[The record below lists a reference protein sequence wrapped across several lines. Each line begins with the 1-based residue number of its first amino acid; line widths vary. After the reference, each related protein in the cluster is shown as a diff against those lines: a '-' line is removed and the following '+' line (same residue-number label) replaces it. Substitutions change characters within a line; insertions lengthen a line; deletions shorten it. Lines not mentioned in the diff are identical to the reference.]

1 MKYML
6 RLNWRENKFQTMK
19 KKNHLIAL
27 SVLIASLV
35 GCNGGTDSSTTQPGS
50 NNPTTPTA
58 PSTQQ
63 PEKKTGTVTIGA
75 VEHGSV
81 TADKMTAEVGADV
94 TFTVTPDENYSVKS
108 FKVNNDEKQL
118 NDSNQ
123 VVVKMVEGGLTV
135 SAEFEINSAA
145 VTITQA
151 DHGSIS
157 ADKSTAKIG
166 ENVTF
171 TVAPEANYVVSSFKV
186 NGADVALDG
195 NNQAVVVMVAGGLN
209 VTASFE
215 LGSGTVTIG
224 TIEHGAVTADKM
236 TAKIGEDVTFKI
248 TSETGYDVSFFKVNG
263 SDVDYETKEDSTTGK
278 TYGEAKVK
286 MVSGGLTVTAEF
298 KLGVYPIEWD
308 TPTHG
313 TIAVEGGKTQAT
325 YGDEVKFIFT
335 PETGYEIK
343 YLAINEEQVQA
354 IDNTYTTIMGEYGLF
369 VNVQFG
375 LENETITVNAG
386 EHGTIEHKN
395 KVDDSQDYLYGDT
408 AVVTVTPNEGF
419 MIETITVDGK
429 AIEVPEDKKGG
440 YSFEQLVEKDLNISA
455 TFTDVHT
462 ISEFTDSVI
471 NEIKNAQDIKVKL
484 AGDVTLGVTLPLAK
498 GTTEYDLDG
507 HTITST
513 LNGMLRD
520 ANIDTETLKNKSVT
534 LKNGNIVS
542 NYDKGT
548 VNVIDSS
555 YLAAL
560 TLDGVTVSNSSIS
573 KVNPITGI
581 YCSSTTETK
590 ILNSTINIKGSSNL
604 GAYGIGTNNLDGENK
619 TITIDNTKVTVTSDD
634 FDNTAFLGNTEG
646 IKVVVKNSTFTAD
659 RQAVIARTGNWDISG
674 STFVSTGKWLDAE
687 ANVTTNTKYKTT
699 AGSWG
704 SGNEVVSGG
713 LILGDERTS
722 AYNTPVVAT
731 LKDNKF
737 TVAKGDKMSIHS
749 DGTVATTV
757 TMDALTAV
765 EAYGYDHDEDK
776 TTVVTENNVVKK
788 TLKELNEMTTDDDAN
803 LYVTTGLLT
812 KIENAQYGNLYLTD
826 KATGEELYVYGTYLD
841 NNYSFDGTKF
851 SFDKGAKVITS
862 DYLGKEITVAGTF
875 KNYNGTT
882 KELVN
887 AVVIDSSAE
896 KVAAKVVTEYDA
908 EKGTV
913 TVEEGKLGDKLKVT
927 ATPKE
932 GYKVSSIKVN
942 DQALTVAEDNTAE
955 FTAELNNKVVVEFV
969 SESAPVAKVYNV
981 SFNKDNNKKIVNGY
995 ENNWTNVSDDITY
1008 NVENCNN
1015 NGTAEGQ
1022 IGKTEWNYIRIGS
1035 KNNPSVG
1042 SIATATPFV
1051 EAIAES
1057 AITIDKVNVTYINS
1071 IKLLV
1076 STSKDFTTDT
1086 TTSYDVKVAKGEQIT
1101 KITTPVANA
1110 YYKYVIDCKQTN
1122 KKIGNGPIQI
1132 SKITFT
1138 TVAE

>member
-1 MKYML
+1 
-6 RLNWRENKFQTMK
+6 MK

-27 SVLIASLV
+27 SVFIASLV

-195 NNQAVVVMVAGGLN
+195 NNKAVVVMVAGGLN

-248 TSETGYDVSFFKVNG
+248 TSDTGYDVSFFKVNG

-278 TYGEAKVK
+278 TYWEAKVK

-298 KLGVYPIEWD
+298 KLGVYSIDWD
-308 TPTHG
+308 APSHG

-325 YGDEVKFIFT
+325 YGEDVKFIFT

-343 YLAINEEQVQA
+343 SLTINEEQVQWA
-354 IDNTYTTIMGEYGLF
+354 NDNTYTTTMGEYGLF

-395 KVDDSQDYLYGDT
+395 KADNSQNYLYGNT
-408 AVVTVTPNEGF
+408 AVVTVTPNEGY
-419 MIETITVDGK
+419 MIETITVDEK

-471 NEIKNAQDIKVKL
+471 AEIKNAQDIKVKL

-520 ANIDTETLKNKSVT
+520 ASTDTAAFGNKSVT
-534 LKNGNIVS
+534 LKNGSIVS

-555 YLAAL
+555 YLAAF

-573 KVNPITGI
+573 TVNPITGI

-687 ANVTTNTKYKTT
+687 AHVTTNAKYKTT
-699 AGSWG
+699 AGSWR

-803 LYVTTGLLT
+803 LYVTTGVLT
-812 KIENAQYGNLYLTD
+812 EIKNTQFGNLYLTD
-826 KATGEELYVYGTYLD
+826 KATGEELYVHGTYLD
-841 NNYSFDGTKF
+841 NTYSFDGAQF
-851 SFDKGAKVITS
+851 SFDQKGAEVITS

-875 KNYNGTT
+875 KNYKGT

-913 TVEEGKLGDKLKVT
+913 TVEEGKLGDKLTVT
-927 ATPKE
+927 ATPKA

-942 DQALTVAEDNTAE
+942 DQALTVADDNTAE

-969 SESAPVAKVYNV
+969 SESAPVAKVYTV
-981 SFNKDNNKKIVNGY
+981 SFVKANCESSTDYVSNKAWTNTTDGLTYSIVNCANNNKGWDFIK
-995 ENNWTNVSDDITY
+995 
-1008 NVENCNN
+1008 
-1015 NGTAEGQ
+1015 A
-1022 IGKTEWNYIRIGS
+1022 GS
-1035 KNNPSVG
+1035 KKKD
-1042 SIATATPFV
+1042 SIATITTDSPFA

-1057 AITIDKVNVTYINS
+1057 AITIDSVNDKFINS
-1071 IKLLV
+1071 ITLLV

-1086 TTSYDVKVAKGEQIT
+1086 TTSYDVNVAEKEQTT

-1110 YYKYVIDCKQTN
+1110 YYRYVIDCK
-1122 KKIGNGPIQI
+1122 KASSNGPIAI

>member
-35 GCNGGTDSSTTQPGS
+35 GCNGGNDSSTTWPGS

-94 TFTVTPDENYSVKS
+94 TFTVAPDENYSVKL

-135 SAEFEINSAA
+135 SAEFEINSAV

-186 NGADVALDG
+186 NDADVALDG

-215 LGSGTVTIG
+215 LGSGIVTIG
-224 TIEHGAVTADKM
+224 TMEHGAVTADKM

-248 TSETGYDVSFFKVNG
+248 TSDTGYDVNFFKVNG
-263 SDVDYETKEDSTTGK
+263 ISVKYEAKEDPTTGK

-298 KLGVYPIEWD
+298 KLAVYTIEWD
-308 TPTHG
+308 TPAHG
-313 TIAVEGGKTQAT
+313 TIAVEGDKASAT
-325 YGDEVKFIFT
+325 YGEEVKFIFT

-343 YLAINEEQVQA
+343 YLTVNEEQVQWA
-354 IDNTYTTIMGEYGLF
+354 SDNTYTTIMGEYGLF
-369 VNVQFG
+369 VTVQFG

-395 KVDDSQDYLYGDT
+395 KVDDTQDYLYGDT

-429 AIEVPEDKKGG
+429 AIQVPEDKKGG

-471 NEIKNAQDIKVKL
+471 DEIKNAQDIKVKL

-498 GTTEYDLDG
+498 GTTEYDLGG

-520 ANIDTETLKNKSVT
+520 ANTDTATFGNKSVT
-534 LKNGNIVS
+534 LKNGKIIS

-555 YLAAL
+555 YLAAF

-573 KVNPITGI
+573 TVNPITGI

-634 FDNTAFLGNTEG
+634 FDNTGFLGNTEG

-674 STFVSTGKWLDAE
+674 STFVSTGKWLDASE

-699 AGSWG
+699 AGSWKT
-704 SGNEVVSGG
+704 GNEVVSGG

-765 EAYGYDHDEDK
+765 EAYGYDHDEDE
-776 TTVVTENNVVKK
+776 TTVVTENNVVKSNIAEVVAK
-788 TLKELNEMTTDDDAN
+788 SEKDDTK
-803 LYVTTGLLT
+803 LYYVTGVVKDIYDETHGNIHLLDKTTGQSM
-812 KIENAQYGNLYLTD
+812 I
-826 KATGEELYVYGTYLD
+826 VYGTYLT
-841 NNYSFDGTKF
+841 NEYSFDGSKF
-851 SFDKGAKVITS
+851 SFKQSDSTPITKE
-862 DYLGKEITVAGTF
+862 YIGKEITVAGTLGF
-875 KNYNGTT
+875 HGGAGQIVNGFVLDAKADKYNDDLT
-882 KELVN
+882 V
-887 AVVIDSSAE
+887 S
-896 KVAAKVVTEYDA
+896 YDNS
-908 EKGTV
+908 KGTV
-913 TVEEGKLGDKLKVT
+913 VLSKENPQLGDEVTIT

-932 GYKVSSIKVN
+932 GYRLSKVTLKTIDDVESDITSTLK
-942 DQALTVAEDNTAE
+942 
-955 FTAELNNKVVVEFV
+955 FTAGLKDTITVEFV
-969 SESAPVAKVYNV
+969 SDSTPVATVHEV
-981 SFNKDNNKKIVNGY
+981 VFNGENNNEPVGAYDKTWTNTTNGIKYVIVNG
-995 ENNWTNVSDDITY
+995 
-1008 NVENCNN
+1008 NN
-1015 NGTAEGQ
+1015 NTN
-1022 IGKTEWNYIRIGS
+1022 KWDYIKFGS
-1035 KNNPSVG
+1035 KKVASIGNIHTLSPFANP
-1042 SIATATPFV
+1042 IASST
-1051 EAIAES
+1051 
-1057 AITIDKVNVTYINS
+1057 ITIDSITAAKVNS
-1071 IKLLV
+1071 IKFYI
-1076 STSKDFTTDT
+1076 STNEDFSNAEVHNLAIKTGVIETT
-1086 TTSYDVKVAKGEQIT
+1086 V
-1101 KITTPVANA
+1101 TTPVANA
-1110 YYKYVIDCKQTN
+1110 YYKYEFDCQSGS
-1122 KKIGNGPIQI
+1122 GNGFVQI
-1132 SKITFT
+1132 SKVTFT
-1138 TVAE
+1138 EKV

>member
-1 MKYML
+1 
-6 RLNWRENKFQTMK
+6 MK

-35 GCNGGTDSSTTQPGS
+35 GCNGGNDSSTTQPGS

-186 NGADVALDG
+186 NDADVALDG

-224 TIEHGAVTADKM
+224 TMEHGAVTADKM

-248 TSETGYDVSFFKVNG
+248 TSETGYEVNFFKVNG
-263 SDVDYETKEDSTTGK
+263 ISVKYEAKEDPTTGK

-298 KLGVYPIEWD
+298 KLAVYTIEWD
-308 TPTHG
+308 TPAHG
-313 TIAVEGGKTQAT
+313 TIAVEGDKASAT
-325 YGDEVKFIFT
+325 YGEEVKFIFT

-343 YLAINEEQVQA
+343 YLTINEEQVQWA
-354 IDNTYTTIMGEYGLF
+354 SDNTYTTIMGEYGLF
-369 VNVQFG
+369 VTVQFG

-395 KVDDSQDYLYGDT
+395 KADDTQDYLYGDT

-429 AIEVPEDKKGG
+429 TIQVPEDKKGG

-484 AGDVTLGVTLPLAK
+484 AGDVTLGVALPLAK
-498 GTTEYDLDG
+498 GTTEYDLGG

-520 ANIDTETLKNKSVT
+520 ANTDTATFGNKSVT
-534 LKNGNIVS
+534 LKNGKIIS

-555 YLAAL
+555 YLAAF

-573 KVNPITGI
+573 TVNPITGI

-634 FDNTAFLGNTEG
+634 FDNTGFLGNTEG

-674 STFVSTGKWLDAE
+674 STFVSTGKWLDASE

-699 AGSWG
+699 AGSWKT
-704 SGNEVVSGG
+704 GNEVVSGG

-875 KNYNGTT
+875 KNYNGT

-887 AVVIDSSAE
+887 TVVIDSSAE

-913 TVEEGKLGDKLKVT
+913 TVEEGKVGDKLTVT

-932 GYKVSSIKVN
+932 GYKVSFIKVN
-942 DQALTVAEDNTAE
+942 DQALTLAEDNTAE

-969 SESAPVAKVYNV
+969 SESAPVAKVYTV
-981 SFNKDNNKKIVNGY
+981 SFVKANCGKGSTDYYQNKVWKNTTDGLTYSIVN
-995 ENNWTNVSDDITY
+995 
-1008 NVENCNN
+1008 CAN
-1015 NGTAEGQ
+1015 NGS
-1022 IGKTEWNYIRIGS
+1022 KDWDYI
-1035 KNNPSVG
+1035 KVG
-1042 SIATATPFV
+1042 SNRQDSIGTITTDKPFA
-1051 EAIAES
+1051 EDIAES
-1057 AITIDKVNVTYINS
+1057 TIAIDSVINEYINS

-1076 STSKDFTTDT
+1076 STSADFTPET
-1086 TTSYDVKVAKGEQIT
+1086 TASYDVTVAKGEQTT
-1101 KITTPVANA
+1101 KIKTPVANA
-1110 YYKYVIDCKQTN
+1110 YYRYVIDCKKAN
-1122 KKIGNGPIQI
+1122 KNGPISI

-1138 TVAE
+1138 TVAK

>member
-50 NNPTTPTA
+50 TNPTTPTA

-224 TIEHGAVTADKM
+224 TFEHGAVTADKM

-248 TSETGYDVSFFKVNG
+248 TSKTGYDVSFFKVNG
-263 SDVDYETKEDSTTGK
+263 SAVDYVTKEDSTTGK

-298 KLGVYPIEWD
+298 KLGVYSIEWD
-308 TPTHG
+308 APTHG
-313 TIAVEGGKTQAT
+313 TIAVESGKTQAT
-325 YGDEVKFIFT
+325 YGEEVKFVFT

-343 YLAINEEQVQA
+343 YLTINEEPVQWA
-354 IDNTYTTIMGEYGLF
+354 SDNTYTTTMGEYGLF
-369 VNVQFG
+369 VTVQFG

-395 KVDDSQDYLYGDT
+395 KADDTQDYLYGDT
-408 AVVTVTPNEGF
+408 SVVTVTPNEGF

-520 ANIDTETLKNKSVT
+520 ANTDIATFGNKSVT
-534 LKNGNIVS
+534 LKNGSIIS

-555 YLAAL
+555 YLAAF

-573 KVNPITGI
+573 TVNPITGI

-590 ILNSTINIKGSSNL
+590 ILNSTINIKGSSKL

-674 STFVSTGKWLDAE
+674 STFVSTGKWLDSE
-687 ANVTTNTKYKTT
+687 ANVTTNTKYKTA
-699 AGSWG
+699 AGSWN

-776 TTVVTENNVVKK
+776 TTVVTENNVVKSNIAEVVAK
-788 TLKELNEMTTDDDAN
+788 SEKDDTK
-803 LYVTTGLLT
+803 LYYVTGVVKDIYDETHGNIHLLDKTTGQSM
-812 KIENAQYGNLYLTD
+812 I
-826 KATGEELYVYGTYLD
+826 VYGTYLT
-841 NNYSFDGTKF
+841 NEYSFDGSKF
-851 SFDKGAKVITS
+851 SFKQSDSTPITKE
-862 DYLGKEITVAGTF
+862 YIGKEITVAGTLGF
-875 KNYNGTT
+875 HGGAGQIANGFVLDAKADKYNDDLT
-882 KELVN
+882 V
-887 AVVIDSSAE
+887 S
-896 KVAAKVVTEYDA
+896 YDNN
-908 EKGTV
+908 KGTV
-913 TVEEGKLGDKLKVT
+913 VLSKENPQLGDEVTIT

-932 GYKVSSIKVN
+932 GYRLSKVTLKTIDDVESDITSTLK
-942 DQALTVAEDNTAE
+942 
-955 FTAELNNKVVVEFV
+955 FTAGLKDTITVEFV
-969 SESAPVAKVYNV
+969 SDSTPVATVHEV
-981 SFNKDNNKKIVNGY
+981 VFNGENNNEPIGAYDKTWTNTTNGIKYVIVNG
-995 ENNWTNVSDDITY
+995 
-1008 NVENCNN
+1008 NN
-1015 NGTAEGQ
+1015 NTNKWDYIKFGRKKVAS
-1022 IGKTEWNYIRIGS
+1022 IGNIHTLS
-1035 KNNPSVG
+1035 
-1042 SIATATPFV
+1042 PFV
-1051 EAIAES
+1051 NPIAS
-1057 AITIDKVNVTYINS
+1057 STITIDSIIAAKVNS
-1071 IKLLV
+1071 IKFYI
-1076 STSKDFTTDT
+1076 STNDNFSDATVYNLAIKAGVIETT
-1086 TTSYDVKVAKGEQIT
+1086 V
-1101 KITTPVANA
+1101 TTPVANA
-1110 YYKYVIDCKQTN
+1110 YYKYEFDCQSGS
-1122 KKIGNGPIQI
+1122 GNGFVQI
-1132 SKITFT
+1132 SKVTFT
-1138 TVAE
+1138 EKV

>member
-1 MKYML
+1 
-6 RLNWRENKFQTMK
+6 MK

-186 NGADVALDG
+186 NGADVALNG

-224 TIEHGAVTADKM
+224 TFEHGAVTADKM

-263 SDVDYETKEDSTTGK
+263 SAVDYVTKEDSTTGK

-308 TPTHG
+308 PTTHG
-313 TIAVEGGKTQAT
+313 TIAVESGKTQAT
-325 YGDEVKFIFT
+325 YGEEVKFVFT

-343 YLAINEEQVQA
+343 YLTINEEPVQWA
-354 IDNTYTTIMGEYGLF
+354 SDNTYTTTMGEYGLF
-369 VNVQFG
+369 VTVQFG

-395 KVDDSQDYLYGDT
+395 KADDTQDYLYGDT
-408 AVVTVTPNEGF
+408 AVVTVTPNEGY

-484 AGDVTLGVTLPLAK
+484 AGDVTLGVVLPLAK

-520 ANIDTETLKNKSVT
+520 ANTDTKALGNKSVT

-555 YLAAL
+555 YLAAF

-573 KVNPITGI
+573 TVDPITGI

-699 AGSWG
+699 AGSWK

-776 TTVVTENNVVKK
+776 TTVVTENNVVKSNIAEVVAK
-788 TLKELNEMTTDDDAN
+788 SAKDDTK
-803 LYVTTGLLT
+803 LYYVTGVVRDIYDEAHGNIHLLDKTTGQSM
-812 KIENAQYGNLYLTD
+812 I
-826 KATGEELYVYGTYLD
+826 VYGTYLT
-841 NNYSFDGTKF
+841 NEYSFDGSKF
-851 SFDKGAKVITS
+851 SFKQSDSTPITKE
-862 DYLGKEITVAGTF
+862 YIGKEITVAGTVGIYGGAGQIANGF
-875 KNYNGTT
+875 VLDAKADKYNDDLT
-882 KELVN
+882 V
-887 AVVIDSSAE
+887 S
-896 KVAAKVVTEYDA
+896 YDNN
-908 EKGTV
+908 KGTV
-913 TVEEGKLGDKLKVT
+913 VLSKENPQLGDEVTIT

-932 GYKVSSIKVN
+932 GYRLSKVTLKTIDDVESDITSTMK
-942 DQALTVAEDNTAE
+942 
-955 FTAELNNKVVVEFV
+955 FTAGLKDTIIVEFV
-969 SESAPVAKVYNV
+969 SDSAPVATVHEVVFNGENNNEPVGAYNKTWTNTTNGIKYV
-981 SFNKDNNKKIVNGY
+981 IVNG
-995 ENNWTNVSDDITY
+995 
-1008 NVENCNN
+1008 NN
-1015 NGTAEGQ
+1015 NNNDP
-1022 IGKTEWNYIRIGS
+1022 KWNYVKFGRKKVASIGNIHTLS
-1035 KNNPSVG
+1035 PFANP
-1042 SIATATPFV
+1042 IASST
-1051 EAIAES
+1051 
-1057 AITIDKVNVTYINS
+1057 ITIDSITAAKVNS
-1071 IKLLV
+1071 IKFYI
-1076 STSKDFTTDT
+1076 STNDNFSDATVYNLAIKAGVIETT
-1086 TTSYDVKVAKGEQIT
+1086 V
-1101 KITTPVANA
+1101 TTPVANA
-1110 YYKYVIDCKQTN
+1110 YYKYEFDCQPGS
-1122 KKIGNGPIQI
+1122 GNGFVQI
-1132 SKITFT
+1132 SKVTFT
-1138 TVAE
+1138 EKV

>member
-1 MKYML
+1 
-6 RLNWRENKFQTMK
+6 
-19 KKNHLIAL
+19 
-27 SVLIASLV
+27 
-35 GCNGGTDSSTTQPGS
+35 
-50 NNPTTPTA
+50 
-58 PSTQQ
+58 
-63 PEKKTGTVTIGA
+63 
-75 VEHGSV
+75 
-81 TADKMTAEVGADV
+81 
-94 TFTVTPDENYSVKS
+94 
-108 FKVNNDEKQL
+108 
-118 NDSNQ
+118 
-123 VVVKMVEGGLTV
+123 
-135 SAEFEINSAA
+135 
-145 VTITQA
+145 
-151 DHGSIS
+151 
-157 ADKSTAKIG
+157 
-166 ENVTF
+166 
-171 TVAPEANYVVSSFKV
+171 
-186 NGADVALDG
+186 
-195 NNQAVVVMVAGGLN
+195 
-209 VTASFE
+209 
-215 LGSGTVTIG
+215 
-224 TIEHGAVTADKM
+224 M

-248 TSETGYDVSFFKVNG
+248 TSDTGYDVSFFKVNG
-263 SDVDYETKEDSTTGK
+263 SAVDYVTKEDSTTGK

-308 TPTHG
+308 TPSHG

-325 YGDEVKFIFT
+325 YGDDVKFIFT

-343 YLAINEEQVQA
+343 YLTINEEQVQA
-354 IDNTYTTIMGEYGLF
+354 SDNTYTTTMGEYGLF
-369 VNVQFG
+369 VIVQFG

-395 KVDDSQDYLYGDT
+395 KADDTQDYLYGDT
-408 AVVTVTPNEGF
+408 AVVTVTPNEGY

-471 NEIKNAQDIKVKL
+471 DEIKNAQDIKVKL
-484 AGDVTLGVTLPLAK
+484 AGDVTLGVALPLAK

-520 ANIDTETLKNKSVT
+520 ASTDTTTFGNKSVT
-534 LKNGNIVS
+534 LKNGSIIS

-555 YLAAL
+555 YLAAF

-573 KVNPITGI
+573 TDNPITGI

-699 AGSWG
+699 AGSWRT
-704 SGNEVVSGG
+704 GNEVVSGG
-713 LILGDERTS
+713 LILGDERTT

-765 EAYGYDHDEDK
+765 EAYGYDHDEDE

-803 LYVTTGLLT
+803 LYVTTGVLT
-812 KIENAQYGNLYLTD
+812 EIKNSQFGNLYLTD
-826 KATGEELYVYGTYLD
+826 KATGEELYVFGTYLD

-851 SFDKGAKVITS
+851 SFDKGAEVITS

-875 KNYNGTT
+875 KNYKGT

-913 TVEEGKLGDKLKVT
+913 TVEEGKLGDKLTVT

-942 DQALTVAEDNTAE
+942 DQALTVAVDNTAE

-981 SFNKDNNKKIVNGY
+981 LFNKDNNKEAISGY
-995 ENNWTNVSDDITY
+995 DKEWTNMSDDITY
-1008 NVENCNN
+1008 KVVNCNN
-1015 NGTAEGQ
+1015 NGTGGGQ
-1022 IGKTEWNYIRIGS
+1022 TGKTPWNYIKIGS
-1035 KNNPSVG
+1035 KNNASVG
-1042 SIATATPFV
+1042 SITTASPFV

-1057 AITIDKVNVTYINS
+1057 AITIDKVTKAS
-1071 IKLLV
+1071 IKSIQLLV
-1076 STSKDFTTDT
+1076 STSADFTTDT
-1086 TTSYDVKVAKGEQIT
+1086 TTSYDVNVASGEQTT
-1101 KITTPVANA
+1101 KIKTPVANA
-1110 YYKYVIDCKQTN
+1110 YYRYVIDCK
-1122 KKIGNGPIQI
+1122 KASSNGPIQI

-1138 TVAE
+1138 TFAE

>member
-1 MKYML
+1 M
-6 RLNWRENKFQTMK
+6 
-19 KKNHLIAL
+19 
-27 SVLIASLV
+27 IASLV

-278 TYGEAKVK
+278 TYWEAKVK

-298 KLGVYPIEWD
+298 KLGVYSIDWD
-308 TPTHG
+308 APSHG

-325 YGDEVKFIFT
+325 YGEDVKFIFT

-343 YLAINEEQVQA
+343 SLTINEEQVQWA
-354 IDNTYTTIMGEYGLF
+354 NDNTYTTTMGEYGLF

-395 KVDDSQDYLYGDT
+395 KADDSQNYKYGDT

-429 AIEVPEDKKGG
+429 AIEVPEDKKDG

-520 ANIDTETLKNKSVT
+520 ASTDTATFGNKSVT
-534 LKNGNIVS
+534 LKNGSIVS

-555 YLAAL
+555 YLAAF

-573 KVNPITGI
+573 TVNPITGI

-699 AGSWG
+699 AGSWK

-765 EAYGYDHDEDK
+765 EAYGYDHDEDE

-803 LYVTTGLLT
+803 LYVTTGVLT
-812 KIENAQYGNLYLTD
+812 EIKNTQFGNLYLTD
-826 KATGEELYVYGTYLD
+826 KATGEELYVFGTYLD
-841 NNYSFDGTKF
+841 NNYSFDGTNF
-851 SFDKGAKVITS
+851 SFDKGGAEVITS

-875 KNYNGTT
+875 KNFKGT

-913 TVEEGKLGDKLKVT
+913 TVEEGKLGDKLTVT
-927 ATPKE
+927 ATPKA
-932 GYKVSSIKVN
+932 GYKVSSIKAN

-981 SFNKDNNKKIVNGY
+981 SFNKDNNKEPVQNYTSK
-995 ENNWTNVSDDITY
+995 WTNVSDGITY
-1008 NVENCNN
+1008 NVVNCNN
-1015 NGTAEGQ
+1015 NKNDWDYIKIGTKSGA
-1022 IGKTEWNYIRIGS
+1022 
-1035 KNNPSVG
+1035 SVG
-1042 SIATATPFV
+1042 SIATASPFV

-1057 AITIDKVNVTYINS
+1057 AITIDKVNVAFINS

-1076 STSKDFTTDT
+1076 STSENFTDDT
-1086 TTSYDVKVAKGEQIT
+1086 TTSYNVNIAEGVQIT

-1110 YYKYVIDCKQTN
+1110 YYKYEIDCKQTN

>member
-1 MKYML
+1 
-6 RLNWRENKFQTMK
+6 MK

-35 GCNGGTDSSTTQPGS
+35 GCNGGNDSSTTQPGS

-186 NGADVALDG
+186 NDADVALDG
-195 NNQAVVVMVAGGLN
+195 NNQAVVVMVAGGLD

-224 TIEHGAVTADKM
+224 TMEHGAVTADKM

-248 TSETGYDVSFFKVNG
+248 TSDTGYDVNFFKVNG
-263 SDVDYETKEDSTTGK
+263 ISVKYEAKEDPTTGK

-298 KLGVYPIEWD
+298 KLAVYTIEWD
-308 TPTHG
+308 TPAHG
-313 TIAVEGGKTQAT
+313 TIAVEGDKKSAT
-325 YGDEVKFIFT
+325 YGEEVKFIFT

-343 YLAINEEQVQA
+343 YLTINEEQVQWA
-354 IDNTYTTIMGEYGLF
+354 NDNTYTTIMGEYGLF
-369 VNVQFG
+369 VTVQFG

-395 KVDDSQDYLYGDT
+395 KADDTQDYLYGDT

-429 AIEVPEDKKGG
+429 TIQVPEDKKGG

-471 NEIKNAQDIKVKL
+471 DEIKNAQDIKVKL
-484 AGDVTLGVTLPLAK
+484 AGDVTLGVALPLAK

-520 ANIDTETLKNKSVT
+520 ANTDTATFGNKSVT
-534 LKNGNIVS
+534 LKNGKIIS

-555 YLAAL
+555 YLAAF

-573 KVNPITGI
+573 TVNPITGI

-590 ILNSTINIKGSSNL
+590 ILNSIINIKGSSNL

-634 FDNTAFLGNTEG
+634 FDNTGFLGNTEG

-674 STFVSTGKWLDAE
+674 STFVSTGKWLDASE

-699 AGSWG
+699 AGSWKT
-704 SGNEVVSGG
+704 GNEVVSGG

-765 EAYGYDHDEDK
+765 EAYGYDHDEDE

-803 LYVTTGLLT
+803 LYVTTGVLT
-812 KIENAQYGNLYLTD
+812 EIKNAQFGNLYLTD
-826 KATGEELYVYGTYLD
+826 KATGEELYVFGTYLD
-841 NNYSFDGTKF
+841 NNYSFDGTNF
-851 SFDKGAKVITS
+851 SFDKGAEVITS

-875 KNYNGTT
+875 KNYKGT

-896 KVAAKVVTEYDA
+896 KVAAKVVTEYDV

-913 TVEEGKLGDKLKVT
+913 TVEEGKLGDKLTVT

-942 DQALTVAEDNTAE
+942 DQALAVAEDNTAE

-969 SESAPVAKVYNV
+969 SESAPVAKVYTV
-981 SFNKDNNKKIVNGY
+981 SFVKANNEAVNDYVSTWKNTSDNLKFTIANG
-995 ENNWTNVSDDITY
+995 NNY
-1008 NVENCNN
+1008 K
-1015 NGTAEGQ
+1015 GTWDYV
-1022 IGKTEWNYIRIGS
+1022 KFGS
-1035 KNNPSVG
+1035 KKVASKG
-1042 SIATATPFV
+1042 TITTDSPFV

-1057 AITIDKVNVTYINS
+1057 TITIDKVNDASINS

-1076 STSKDFTTDT
+1076 STSDKFTDDT
-1086 TTSYDVKVAKGEQIT
+1086 TTSYDVKVAEGKQTT
-1101 KITTPVANA
+1101 KIKTPVANA
-1110 YYKYVIDCKQTN
+1110 YYRYVIDCK
-1122 KKIGNGPIQI
+1122 KASNGSIQI
-1132 SKITFT
+1132 SQITFT

>member
-1 MKYML
+1 
-6 RLNWRENKFQTMK
+6 MK

-35 GCNGGTDSSTTQPGS
+35 GCNGGNDSSTTQPGS

-94 TFTVTPDENYSVKS
+94 TFTVTPNENYSVKS

-123 VVVKMVEGGLTV
+123 VVVKMVDGGLTV

-186 NGADVALDG
+186 NDVDVALDG

-224 TIEHGAVTADKM
+224 TMEHGAVTADKM

-248 TSETGYDVSFFKVNG
+248 TSETGYEVNFFKVNG
-263 SDVDYETKEDSTTGK
+263 ISVKYEAKEDPTTGK

-298 KLGVYPIEWD
+298 KLAVYTIEWD
-308 TPTHG
+308 TPAHG
-313 TIAVEGGKTQAT
+313 TIAVEGDKASAT
-325 YGDEVKFIFT
+325 YGEEVKFIFT

-343 YLAINEEQVQA
+343 YLTINEEQVQWA
-354 IDNTYTTIMGEYGLF
+354 SDNTYTTIMGEYGLF
-369 VNVQFG
+369 VTVQFG

-395 KVDDSQDYLYGDT
+395 KADDTQDYLYGDT

-429 AIEVPEDKKGG
+429 TIQVPEDKKGG

-484 AGDVTLGVTLPLAK
+484 AGDVTLGVALPLAK
-498 GTTEYDLDG
+498 GTTEYDLGG

-520 ANIDTETLKNKSVT
+520 ANTDTATFGNKSVT
-534 LKNGNIVS
+534 LKNGKIIS

-555 YLAAL
+555 YLAAF

-573 KVNPITGI
+573 TVNPITGI

-634 FDNTAFLGNTEG
+634 FDNTGFLGNTEG

-674 STFVSTGKWLDAE
+674 STFVSTGKWLDASE

-699 AGSWG
+699 AGSWKT
-704 SGNEVVSGG
+704 GNEVVSGG

-765 EAYGYDHDEDK
+765 EAYGYDHDEDE
-776 TTVVTENNVVKK
+776 TTVVTENNVVKSNIAEVVAK
-788 TLKELNEMTTDDDAN
+788 SEKDDTK
-803 LYVTTGLLT
+803 LYYVTGVVKDIYDETHGNIHLLDKTTGQSM
-812 KIENAQYGNLYLTD
+812 I
-826 KATGEELYVYGTYLD
+826 VYGTYLT
-841 NNYSFDGTKF
+841 NEYSFDGSKF
-851 SFDKGAKVITS
+851 SFKQSDSTPITKE
-862 DYLGKEITVAGTF
+862 YIGKEITVAGTLGF
-875 KNYNGTT
+875 HGGAGQIVNGFVLDAKADKYNDDLT
-882 KELVN
+882 V
-887 AVVIDSSAE
+887 S
-896 KVAAKVVTEYDA
+896 YDNS
-908 EKGTV
+908 KGTV
-913 TVEEGKLGDKLKVT
+913 VLSKENPQLGDEVTIT

-932 GYKVSSIKVN
+932 GYRLSKVTLKTIDDVESDITSTLK
-942 DQALTVAEDNTAE
+942 
-955 FTAELNNKVVVEFV
+955 FTAGLKDTITVEFV
-969 SESAPVAKVYNV
+969 SDSTPVATVHEV
-981 SFNKDNNKKIVNGY
+981 VFNGENNNEPVGAYDKTWTNTTNGIKYVIVNG
-995 ENNWTNVSDDITY
+995 
-1008 NVENCNN
+1008 NN
-1015 NGTAEGQ
+1015 NTNKWDYIKFGRKKVAS
-1022 IGKTEWNYIRIGS
+1022 IGNIHTLS
-1035 KNNPSVG
+1035 PFANP
-1042 SIATATPFV
+1042 IASST
-1051 EAIAES
+1051 
-1057 AITIDKVNVTYINS
+1057 ITIDSITAAKVNS
-1071 IKLLV
+1071 IKFYI
-1076 STSKDFTTDT
+1076 STNEDFSNAEVHNLAIKTGVIETT
-1086 TTSYDVKVAKGEQIT
+1086 V
-1101 KITTPVANA
+1101 TTPVANA
-1110 YYKYVIDCKQTN
+1110 YYKYEFDCQSGS
-1122 KKIGNGPIQI
+1122 GNGFVQI
-1132 SKITFT
+1132 SKVTFT
-1138 TVAE
+1138 EKV

>member
-1 MKYML
+1 
-6 RLNWRENKFQTMK
+6 MK

-35 GCNGGTDSSTTQPGS
+35 GCNGGNDSSTTQPGS

-63 PEKKTGTVTIGA
+63 PVKKTGTVTIGA

-186 NGADVALDG
+186 NDADVALDG
-195 NNQAVVVMVAGGLN
+195 NNQVVVVMVAGGLN

-224 TIEHGAVTADKM
+224 TIEHGTVTADKM

-248 TSETGYDVSFFKVNG
+248 TSDTGYDVNFFKVNG
-263 SDVDYETKEDSTTGK
+263 SDVDYVNKEDPTTGK

-298 KLGVYPIEWD
+298 KLGVYSIEWD

-313 TIAVEGGKTQAT
+313 TIAVEGDKKSAT
-325 YGDEVKFIFT
+325 YGEEVKFIFT

-343 YLAINEEQVQA
+343 YLTINEEQVQWA
-354 IDNTYTTIMGEYGLF
+354 SDNTYTTIMGEYGLF
-369 VNVQFG
+369 VTVQFG

-395 KVDDSQDYLYGDT
+395 KADDSQDYLYGDT
-408 AVVTVTPNEGF
+408 AVVTVTPNEGY

-471 NEIKNAQDIKVKL
+471 DEIKNAQDIKVKI
-484 AGDVTLGVTLPLAK
+484 AGDVTLGVALPLAK

-520 ANIDTETLKNKSVT
+520 ANTDTATFGNKSVT
-534 LKNGNIVS
+534 LKNGKIIS

-555 YLAAL
+555 YLAAF

-573 KVNPITGI
+573 TDNPITGI

-634 FDNTAFLGNTEG
+634 FDNTGFLGNTEG

-674 STFVSTGKWLDAE
+674 STFVSTGKWLDASE

-699 AGSWG
+699 AGSWKT
-704 SGNEVVSGG
+704 GNEVVSGG

-765 EAYGYDHDEDK
+765 EAYGYDHDEDE

-803 LYVTTGLLT
+803 LYVTTGVLT
-812 KIENAQYGNLYLTD
+812 EIKNAQFGNLYLTD
-826 KATGEELYVYGTYLD
+826 KATGEELYVFGTYLD

-875 KNYNGTT
+875 KNYNGT

-887 AVVIDSSAE
+887 AVVLDSSVE

-913 TVEEGKLGDKLKVT
+913 TVEEGKLGDKLTVT

-942 DQALTVAEDNTAE
+942 DQALTVADDNTAE

-969 SESAPVAKVYNV
+969 SESAPVAKVYTV
-981 SFNKDNNKKIVNGY
+981 SFVKDNCQSSTDYVSGKAWTNTTDGLTYSIVNCANNKKQWDFIK
-995 ENNWTNVSDDITY
+995 
-1008 NVENCNN
+1008 
-1015 NGTAEGQ
+1015 A
-1022 IGKTEWNYIRIGS
+1022 GS
-1035 KNNPSVG
+1035 KNKD
-1042 SIATATPFV
+1042 SIGTITTDSPFA

-1057 AITIDKVNVTYINS
+1057 TIKIDAVTPTSINS

-1076 STSKDFTTDT
+1076 STSADFTTDT
-1086 TTSYDVKVAKGEQIT
+1086 TTSYDVNVAKGQQTT

-1110 YYKYVIDCKQTN
+1110 YYRYVIDCK
-1122 KKIGNGPIQI
+1122 KASKNGPIQI

-1138 TVAE
+1138 TVAK

>member
-1 MKYML
+1 
-6 RLNWRENKFQTMK
+6 MK

-171 TVAPEANYVVSSFKV
+171 TIAPEANYVVSSFKV
-186 NGADVALDG
+186 NDADVALDG

-224 TIEHGAVTADKM
+224 TFEHGSVTADKM

-278 TYGEAKVK
+278 TYWEAKVK

-298 KLGVYPIEWD
+298 KLGVYSIDWD
-308 TPTHG
+308 APTHG

-325 YGDEVKFIFT
+325 YGEDVKFIFT

-343 YLAINEEQVQA
+343 SLTINEEQVQWA
-354 IDNTYTTIMGEYGLF
+354 NDNTYTTTMGEYGLF

-408 AVVTVTPNEGF
+408 AVVTVTPNEGY

-429 AIEVPEDKKGG
+429 AIKVPEDKKGG

-471 NEIKNAQDIKVKL
+471 AEIKNAQDIKVKL
-484 AGDVTLGVTLPLAK
+484 AGDVTLGVALPLAK
-498 GTTEYDLDG
+498 GITEYDLDG

-513 LNGMLRD
+513 LDGMLSVAKTD
-520 ANIDTETLKNKSVT
+520 AGNKSVT
-534 LKNGNIVS
+534 LKNGKIIS

-555 YLAAL
+555 NLAAF

-573 KVNPITGI
+573 TNNPITGI
-581 YCSSTTETK
+581 YCSSTIETK

-704 SGNEVVSGG
+704 TGNEVVSGG
-713 LILGDERTS
+713 LILGDESTS

-803 LYVTTGLLT
+803 LYVTTGVLT
-812 KIENAQYGNLYLTD
+812 EIKNTQFGNLYLTD
-826 KATGEELYVYGTYLD
+826 KATGEELYVFGTYLD
-841 NNYSFDGTKF
+841 NNYSFDGTNF
-851 SFDKGAKVITS
+851 SFDKGGAEVITS

-875 KNYNGTT
+875 KNFKGT

-913 TVEEGKLGDKLKVT
+913 TVEEGKLGDKLTVT
-927 ATPKE
+927 ATPKA

-942 DQALTVAEDNTAE
+942 DQTLTVAEDNTAE

-969 SESAPVAKVYNV
+969 SESAPVAKVYTV
-981 SFNKDNNKKIVNGY
+981 SFVKANCESSTDYVSNKAWTNTTDGLTYSIVNCANNNKGWDFIK
-995 ENNWTNVSDDITY
+995 
-1008 NVENCNN
+1008 
-1015 NGTAEGQ
+1015 A
-1022 IGKTEWNYIRIGS
+1022 GS
-1035 KNNPSVG
+1035 RKKD
-1042 SIATATPFV
+1042 SIATITTDSPFA

-1057 AITIDKVNVTYINS
+1057 AITIDSVNDKFINS
-1071 IKLLV
+1071 ITLLV

-1086 TTSYDVKVAKGEQIT
+1086 TTSYDVNVAEKEQTT

-1110 YYKYVIDCKQTN
+1110 YYRYVIDCK
-1122 KKIGNGPIQI
+1122 KASSNGPIAI

>member
-1 MKYML
+1 
-6 RLNWRENKFQTMK
+6 MK

-35 GCNGGTDSSTTQPGS
+35 GCNGGNDSSTTQPGS

-186 NGADVALDG
+186 NDADVALDG
-195 NNQAVVVMVAGGLN
+195 NNKAVVVMVAGGLN
-209 VTASFE
+209 VTALFE

-248 TSETGYDVSFFKVNG
+248 TSDTGYDVSSFKVNG
-263 SDVDYETKEDSTTGK
+263 SDVDYVTKEDSTTGK
-278 TYGEAKVK
+278 TYWEAKVK

-298 KLGVYPIEWD
+298 KLAVYSIEWD

-313 TIAVEGGKTQAT
+313 TIAVEGDKTQAT
-325 YGDEVKFIFT
+325 YGDEVKFVFT

-343 YLAINEEQVQA
+343 YLTINEEQVQA
-354 IDNTYTTIMGEYGLF
+354 SDNTYTTTMGEYGLF
-369 VNVQFG
+369 VTVQFG

-520 ANIDTETLKNKSVT
+520 ANTDTTTLGNKSVT

-555 YLAAL
+555 YLAAF

-573 KVNPITGI
+573 TVNPITGI

-634 FDNTAFLGNTEG
+634 FDNTGFLGNTEG

-674 STFVSTGKWLDAE
+674 STFVSTGKWLNASE

-699 AGSWG
+699 AGSWKA
-704 SGNEVVSGG
+704 GNEVVSGG

-803 LYVTTGLLT
+803 LYVTTGVLT

-826 KATGEELYVYGTYLD
+826 KATGEELYVYGTYLN
-841 NNYSFDGTKF
+841 NNYSFDGTNF

-875 KNYNGTT
+875 KNYNGT

-913 TVEEGKLGDKLKVT
+913 TVEEGKVGDKLTVT

-942 DQALTVAEDNTAE
+942 DQALTVADDNTAE

-969 SESAPVAKVYNV
+969 SDSAPVAKVYTV
-981 SFNKDNNKKIVNGY
+981 SFVKDNCESSTDYVSNKAWKNTTDGLTYSIVN
-995 ENNWTNVSDDITY
+995 
-1008 NVENCNN
+1008 CANN
-1015 NGTAEGQ
+1015 NKGWDFIKA
-1022 IGKTEWNYIRIGS
+1022 GS
-1035 KNNPSVG
+1035 KKKD
-1042 SIATATPFV
+1042 SIATITTDSPFT

-1057 AITIDKVNVTYINS
+1057 AITIDSVNNKFINS

-1076 STSKDFTTDT
+1076 STSKDFTPDT
-1086 TTSYDVKVAKGEQIT
+1086 TSSYDVNVAKDKQTT
-1101 KITTPVANA
+1101 KIKTPVANA
-1110 YYKYVIDCKQTN
+1110 YYRYVIDCKQTTNN
-1122 KKIGNGPIQI
+1122 KNGSIQI

-1138 TVAE
+1138 TVAK

>member
-151 DHGSIS
+151 NHGSIS

-186 NGADVALDG
+186 NDADVALDG

-224 TIEHGAVTADKM
+224 TIEHGSVTADKM

-263 SDVDYETKEDSTTGK
+263 SDVDYETKKDSTTGK
-278 TYGEAKVK
+278 TYWEAKVK

-298 KLGVYPIEWD
+298 KLGVYSIDWD
-308 TPTHG
+308 APSHG

-325 YGDEVKFIFT
+325 YGEDVKFIFT

-343 YLAINEEQVQA
+343 SLTINEEQVQWA
-354 IDNTYTTIMGEYGLF
+354 NDNTYTTTMGEYGLF

-395 KVDDSQDYLYGDT
+395 KADDSQNYLYGDT

-498 GTTEYDLDG
+498 GTTEYDLNG

-520 ANIDTETLKNKSVT
+520 ASTDIAAFGNKSVT
-534 LKNGNIVS
+534 LKNGSVIS

-555 YLAAL
+555 YLAAF

-573 KVNPITGI
+573 TVNPITGI

-619 TITIDNTKVTVTSDD
+619 TITIENTKVTVTSDD

-699 AGSWG
+699 AGSWK

-737 TVAKGDKMSIHS
+737 TVVKGDKMSIHS

-765 EAYGYDHDEDK
+765 EAYGYDHDEDE

-803 LYVTTGLLT
+803 LYVTTGVLT
-812 KIENAQYGNLYLTD
+812 EIKNAQFGNLYLTD
-826 KATGEELYVYGTYLD
+826 KATGEELYVHGTYLD
-841 NNYSFDGTKF
+841 NTYSFDGAQF
-851 SFDKGAKVITS
+851 SFDQKGAEVITS

-875 KNYNGTT
+875 KNYKGT

-913 TVEEGKLGDKLKVT
+913 TVEEGKLGDKLTVT
-927 ATPKE
+927 ATPKA

-969 SESAPVAKVYNV
+969 SESAPVAKVYTV
-981 SFNKDNNKKIVNGY
+981 SFVKANCGKGSTDYYQNKVWKNTTDGLTYSIVN
-995 ENNWTNVSDDITY
+995 
-1008 NVENCNN
+1008 CAN
-1015 NGTAEGQ
+1015 NGS
-1022 IGKTEWNYIRIGS
+1022 KDWDYIKVGS
-1035 KNNPSVG
+1035 KNKD
-1042 SIATATPFV
+1042 SIGTITTDKPFA

-1057 AITIDKVNVTYINS
+1057 AITIDSVINASINS

-1076 STSKDFTTDT
+1076 STSVDFTADT
-1086 TTSYDVKVAKGEQIT
+1086 TTSYDVKVAKGEQTT
-1101 KITTPVANA
+1101 KITTQVANA
-1110 YYKYVIDCKQTN
+1110 YYRYVIDCK
-1122 KKIGNGPIQI
+1122 KASKNGPIAI

-1138 TVAE
+1138 TVAK

>member
-35 GCNGGTDSSTTQPGS
+35 GCNGGNDSSTTQPGS

-186 NGADVALDG
+186 NDVDVALDG

-224 TIEHGAVTADKM
+224 TMEHGAVTADKM

-248 TSETGYDVSFFKVNG
+248 TSDTGYDVNFFKVNG
-263 SDVDYETKEDSTTGK
+263 ISVKYEAKEDPTTGK

-298 KLGVYPIEWD
+298 KLAVYTIEWD
-308 TPTHG
+308 TPAHG
-313 TIAVEGGKTQAT
+313 TIAVEGDKKSAT
-325 YGDEVKFIFT
+325 YGEEVKFIFT

-343 YLAINEEQVQA
+343 YLTINEEQVQWA
-354 IDNTYTTIMGEYGLF
+354 SDNTYTTIMGEYGLF
-369 VNVQFG
+369 VTVQFG

-395 KVDDSQDYLYGDT
+395 KVDDTQDYLYGDT

-429 AIEVPEDKKGG
+429 AIQVPEDKKGG
-440 YSFEQLVEKDLNISA
+440 YSFEQLVEKDLTISA

-471 NEIKNAQDIKVKL
+471 DEIKNAQDIKVKL

-498 GTTEYDLDG
+498 GTTEYDLGG

-520 ANIDTETLKNKSVT
+520 ANTDTATFGNKSVT
-534 LKNGNIVS
+534 LKNGSIIS

-555 YLAAL
+555 YLAAF

-573 KVNPITGI
+573 TDNPITGI

-634 FDNTAFLGNTEG
+634 FDNTGFLGNTEG

-674 STFVSTGKWLDAE
+674 STFVSTGKWLDASE

-699 AGSWG
+699 AGSWKT
-704 SGNEVVSGG
+704 GNEVVSGG

-765 EAYGYDHDEDK
+765 EAYGYDHDEDE

-803 LYVTTGLLT
+803 LYVTTGVLT
-812 KIENAQYGNLYLTD
+812 EIKNAQFGNLYLTD
-826 KATGEELYVYGTYLD
+826 KATGEELYVFGTYLD

-875 KNYNGTT
+875 KNFKGT

-913 TVEEGKLGDKLKVT
+913 TVEEGKLGDKLTVT

-942 DQALTVAEDNTAE
+942 DQALTIADDNTAE

-969 SESAPVAKVYNV
+969 SESAPVAKVYTV
-981 SFNKDNNKKIVNGY
+981 SFVKANCGKGSTDYYQNKVWKNTTDGLTYSIVN
-995 ENNWTNVSDDITY
+995 
-1008 NVENCNN
+1008 CAN
-1015 NGTAEGQ
+1015 NGS
-1022 IGKTEWNYIRIGS
+1022 KDWDYI
-1035 KNNPSVG
+1035 KVG
-1042 SIATATPFV
+1042 SNRQDSIGTITTDKPFA
-1051 EAIAES
+1051 EDIAES
-1057 AITIDKVNVTYINS
+1057 TIAIDSVINEYINS

-1076 STSKDFTTDT
+1076 STSADFTPET
-1086 TTSYDVKVAKGEQIT
+1086 TASYDVTVAKGEQTT
-1101 KITTPVANA
+1101 KIKTPVANA
-1110 YYKYVIDCKQTN
+1110 YYRYVIDCKKA
-1122 KKIGNGPIQI
+1122 KKNGPISI

-1138 TVAE
+1138 TVAK

>member
-1 MKYML
+1 ML

-35 GCNGGTDSSTTQPGS
+35 GCNGGNDSSTTQPGS

-186 NGADVALDG
+186 NDVDVALDG

-224 TIEHGAVTADKM
+224 TMEHGAVTADKM

-248 TSETGYDVSFFKVNG
+248 TSDTGYDVNFFKVNG
-263 SDVDYETKEDSTTGK
+263 ISVKYEAKEDPTTGK

-298 KLGVYPIEWD
+298 KLAVYTIEWD
-308 TPTHG
+308 TPAHG
-313 TIAVEGGKTQAT
+313 TIVVEGDKKSAT
-325 YGDEVKFIFT
+325 YGEEVKFIFT

-343 YLAINEEQVQA
+343 YLTINEEQVQWA
-354 IDNTYTTIMGEYGLF
+354 SDNTYTTIMGEYGLF
-369 VNVQFG
+369 VTVQFG

-395 KVDDSQDYLYGDT
+395 KADDTQDYLYGDT

-429 AIEVPEDKKGG
+429 AIQVPEDKKGG

-484 AGDVTLGVTLPLAK
+484 AGDVTLGVALPLAK
-498 GTTEYDLDG
+498 GTTEYDLGG

-520 ANIDTETLKNKSVT
+520 ANTDTATFGNKSVT
-534 LKNGNIVS
+534 LKNGKIIS

-555 YLAAL
+555 YLAAF
-560 TLDGVTVSNSSIS
+560 TLDGVTVSNISIS
-573 KVNPITGI
+573 TVNPITGI

-634 FDNTAFLGNTEG
+634 FDNTGFLGNTEG

-674 STFVSTGKWLDAE
+674 STFVSTGKWLDASE

-699 AGSWG
+699 AGSWKT
-704 SGNEVVSGG
+704 GNEVVSGG

-737 TVAKGDKMSIHS
+737 TVVKGDKMSIHS

-765 EAYGYDHDEDK
+765 ETYGYDHDEDK

-875 KNYNGTT
+875 KNYNGT

-887 AVVIDSSAE
+887 TVVIDSSAE

-913 TVEEGKLGDKLKVT
+913 TVEEGKVGDKLTVT

-942 DQALTVAEDNTAE
+942 DQALTVADDNTAE

-969 SESAPVAKVYNV
+969 SESAPVAKVYTV
-981 SFNKDNNKKIVNGY
+981 SFVKANNEAVNGY
-995 ENNWTNVSDDITY
+995 NFTWKNTSDNLKFTIANGNNFDGAWDYVRFGTKKGDSTGTITNDS
-1008 NVENCNN
+1008 
-1015 NGTAEGQ
+1015 
-1022 IGKTEWNYIRIGS
+1022 
-1035 KNNPSVG
+1035 
-1042 SIATATPFV
+1042 PFA

-1057 AITIDKVNVTYINS
+1057 AITIDKVTIASIDS
-1071 IKLLV
+1071 IKLFV
-1076 STSKDFTTDT
+1076 STSADFKTN
-1086 TTSYDVKVAKGEQIT
+1086 TTSYNVNVAEGKQIT

-1110 YYKYVIDCKQTN
+1110 YYKYEIKCK
-1122 KKIGNGPIQI
+1122 KASKNGIIQI

>member
-1 MKYML
+1 
-6 RLNWRENKFQTMK
+6 MK

-35 GCNGGTDSSTTQPGS
+35 GCNGGNDSSTTQPGS

-118 NDSNQ
+118 NESNQ

-186 NGADVALDG
+186 NDADVALDG

-248 TSETGYDVSFFKVNG
+248 TSDTGYDVSSFKVNG
-263 SDVDYETKEDSTTGK
+263 SDADYVTKEDSTTGK

-298 KLGVYPIEWD
+298 KLGVYSIEWD

-343 YLAINEEQVQA
+343 YLTINEEPVQWA
-354 IDNTYTTIMGEYGLF
+354 SDNTFTTTMGEYGLF
-369 VNVQFG
+369 VTVQFG

-419 MIETITVDGK
+419 MIETIKVDGK

-520 ANIDTETLKNKSVT
+520 ANTDTTTLGNKSVT
-534 LKNGNIVS
+534 LKNGSIVS

-555 YLAAL
+555 YLAAF

-573 KVNPITGI
+573 TVNPITGI

-674 STFVSTGKWLDAE
+674 STFVSTGKWLNASE

-699 AGSWG
+699 AGSWKT
-704 SGNEVVSGG
+704 GNEVVSGG

-737 TVAKGDKMSIHS
+737 TVTKGDKMSIHS

-788 TLKELNEMTTDDDAN
+788 TFKELNEMTTDDDAN
-803 LYVTTGLLT
+803 LYVTTGVLT

-841 NNYSFDGTKF
+841 NNYSFDGTEF
-851 SFDKGAKVITS
+851 LFDKGAEVITS

-875 KNYNGTT
+875 KNYNGT

-913 TVEEGKLGDKLKVT
+913 TVEEGKVGDKLTVT

-942 DQALTVAEDNTAE
+942 DQALTVADDNTAE

-969 SESAPVAKVYNV
+969 SESAPVVKVYTV
-981 SFNKDNNKKIVNGY
+981 SFVKDNCESSTDYVSNKAWKNTTDGLTYSIVN
-995 ENNWTNVSDDITY
+995 
-1008 NVENCNN
+1008 CANN
-1015 NGTAEGQ
+1015 NKGWDFIKA
-1022 IGKTEWNYIRIGS
+1022 GS
-1035 KNNPSVG
+1035 KKKD
-1042 SIATATPFV
+1042 SIATITTDSSFA
-1051 EAIAES
+1051 EAIDES
-1057 AITIDKVNVTYINS
+1057 AITIDNVNNKFINS

-1076 STSKDFTTDT
+1076 STSKDFTPDT
-1086 TTSYDVKVAKGEQIT
+1086 TTSYDVNVAKGEQTT
-1101 KITTPVANA
+1101 KIKTPVANA
-1110 YYKYVIDCKQTN
+1110 YYRYVIDCKQTTNN
-1122 KKIGNGPIQI
+1122 KNGSIQI

>member
-1 MKYML
+1 
-6 RLNWRENKFQTMK
+6 MK

-35 GCNGGTDSSTTQPGS
+35 GCNGGNDSSTTQPGS

-166 ENVTF
+166 ENVTL

-186 NGADVALDG
+186 NDADVALDG
-195 NNQAVVVMVAGGLN
+195 NNKAVVVMVAGGLN

-248 TSETGYDVSFFKVNG
+248 TSDTGYDVSSFKVNG
-263 SDVDYETKEDSTTGK
+263 SDVDYVTKEDSTTGK
-278 TYGEAKVK
+278 TYWEAKVK

-308 TPTHG
+308 TPAHG
-313 TIAVEGGKTQAT
+313 TIAVEGDKTSAT
-325 YGDEVKFIFT
+325 YGEEVKFVFT

-343 YLAINEEQVQA
+343 YLTINEEQVQWA
-354 IDNTYTTIMGEYGLF
+354 SDNTYTTTMGEYGLF

-395 KVDDSQDYLYGDT
+395 KADDTQDYKYGDT

-520 ANIDTETLKNKSVT
+520 ASTDTKTLGNKSVT
-534 LKNGNIVS
+534 LKNGSIIS

-555 YLAAL
+555 YLAAF

-573 KVNPITGI
+573 TVNPITGI

-634 FDNTAFLGNTEG
+634 FDNTGFLGNTEG

-674 STFVSTGKWLDAE
+674 STFVSTGKWLNASE

-699 AGSWG
+699 AGSWKA
-704 SGNEVVSGG
+704 GNEVVSGG

-776 TTVVTENNVVKK
+776 TTVVTENNVVKSNIAEVVAK
-788 TLKELNEMTTDDDAN
+788 SAKDDTK
-803 LYVTTGLLT
+803 LYYVTGVVKDIYDEAHGNIHLLDKTTGQSM
-812 KIENAQYGNLYLTD
+812 I
-826 KATGEELYVYGTYLD
+826 VYGTYLT
-841 NNYSFDGTKF
+841 NEYSFDGTKF
-851 SFDKGAKVITS
+851 SFQQSDSTPITKE
-862 DYLGKEITVAGTF
+862 YIGKEITVAGTLGLYGGAGQIANGF
-875 KNYNGTT
+875 VLDAKADKYNDDLT
-882 KELVN
+882 V
-887 AVVIDSSAE
+887 S
-896 KVAAKVVTEYDA
+896 YDNN
-908 EKGTV
+908 KGTV
-913 TVEEGKLGDKLKVT
+913 VLSKENPQLGDEVTIT

-932 GYKVSSIKVN
+932 GYRLSKVTLKTIDDVESDITSTLK
-942 DQALTVAEDNTAE
+942 
-955 FTAELNNKVVVEFV
+955 FTAGLKDTITVEFV
-969 SESAPVAKVYNV
+969 SDSAPVATVHEV
-981 SFNKDNNKKIVNGY
+981 VFNSKNNSKGNSSY
-995 ENNWTNVSDDITY
+995 TDSWTNTTDGVTY
-1008 NVENCNN
+1008 NISNANNNN
-1015 NGTAEGQ
+1015 NGWSYIKTGKNCTITTAAPFANA
-1022 IGKTEWNYIRIGS
+1022 ISSTTI
-1035 KNNPSVG
+1035 
-1042 SIATATPFV
+1042 SID
-1051 EAIAES
+1051 
-1057 AITIDKVNVTYINS
+1057 AITVKNVTS
-1071 IKLLV
+1071 IKLYV
-1076 STSKDFTTDT
+1076 STDSTFTKDVQTFEIEKKKGDIQTT
-1086 TTSYDVKVAKGEQIT
+1086 IT
-1101 KITTPVANA
+1101 NPIANA
-1110 YYKYVIDCKQTN
+1110 YYKYELKSTSTKSITITKL
-1122 KKIGNGPIQI
+1122 
-1132 SKITFT
+1132 TFT
-1138 TVAE
+1138 EAVE

>member
-1 MKYML
+1 
-6 RLNWRENKFQTMK
+6 MK

-35 GCNGGTDSSTTQPGS
+35 GCNGGNDSSTTQPGS

-186 NGADVALDG
+186 NDADVALDG

-224 TIEHGAVTADKM
+224 TMEHGAVTADKM

-248 TSETGYDVSFFKVNG
+248 TSDTGYDVNFFKVNG
-263 SDVDYETKEDSTTGK
+263 ISVKYEAKEDPTTGK

-298 KLGVYPIEWD
+298 KLAVYTIEWD
-308 TPTHG
+308 TPAHG
-313 TIAVEGGKTQAT
+313 TIAVEGDKKSAT
-325 YGDEVKFIFT
+325 YGEEVKFIFT

-343 YLAINEEQVQA
+343 YLTVNEEQVQWA
-354 IDNTYTTIMGEYGLF
+354 NDNTYTTIMGEYGLF
-369 VNVQFG
+369 VTVQFG

-395 KVDDSQDYLYGDT
+395 KADDTQDYLYGDT

-429 AIEVPEDKKGG
+429 DIQVPEDKKGG

-498 GTTEYDLDG
+498 GTTEYDLGG

-520 ANIDTETLKNKSVT
+520 ANTDTATFGNKSVT
-534 LKNGNIVS
+534 LKNGKIIS

-555 YLAAL
+555 YLAAF

-573 KVNPITGI
+573 TVNPITGI

-634 FDNTAFLGNTEG
+634 FDNTGFLGNTEG

-674 STFVSTGKWLDAE
+674 STFVSTGKWLDASE

-699 AGSWG
+699 AGSWKT
-704 SGNEVVSGG
+704 GNEVVSGG

-776 TTVVTENNVVKK
+776 TTVVTENNVVKSNIAEVVAK
-788 TLKELNEMTTDDDAN
+788 SEKDDTK
-803 LYVTTGLLT
+803 LYYVTGVVKDIYDETHGNIHLLDKTTGQSM
-812 KIENAQYGNLYLTD
+812 I
-826 KATGEELYVYGTYLD
+826 VYGTYLT
-841 NNYSFDGTKF
+841 NEYSFDGSKF
-851 SFDKGAKVITS
+851 SFKQSDSTPITKE
-862 DYLGKEITVAGTF
+862 YIGKEITVAGTLGF
-875 KNYNGTT
+875 HGGAGQIVNGFVLDAKADKYNDDLT
-882 KELVN
+882 V
-887 AVVIDSSAE
+887 S
-896 KVAAKVVTEYDA
+896 YDNS
-908 EKGTV
+908 KGTV
-913 TVEEGKLGDKLKVT
+913 VLSKENPQLGDEVTIT

-932 GYKVSSIKVN
+932 GYRLSKVTLKTIDDVESDITSTLK
-942 DQALTVAEDNTAE
+942 
-955 FTAELNNKVVVEFV
+955 FTAGLKDTITVEFV
-969 SESAPVAKVYNV
+969 SDSTPVATVHEV
-981 SFNKDNNKKIVNGY
+981 VFNGENNNEPVGAYDKTWTNTTNGIKYVIVNG
-995 ENNWTNVSDDITY
+995 
-1008 NVENCNN
+1008 NN
-1015 NGTAEGQ
+1015 NTNKWDYIKFGRKKVAS
-1022 IGKTEWNYIRIGS
+1022 IGNIHTLS
-1035 KNNPSVG
+1035 PFANP
-1042 SIATATPFV
+1042 IASST
-1051 EAIAES
+1051 
-1057 AITIDKVNVTYINS
+1057 ITIDSITATKVNS
-1071 IKLLV
+1071 IKFYI
-1076 STSKDFTTDT
+1076 STNEDFSNAEVHNLAIKTGVIETT
-1086 TTSYDVKVAKGEQIT
+1086 V
-1101 KITTPVANA
+1101 TTPVANA
-1110 YYKYVIDCKQTN
+1110 YYKYEFDCQSGS
-1122 KKIGNGPIQI
+1122 GNGFVQI
-1132 SKITFT
+1132 SKVTFT
-1138 TVAE
+1138 EKV

>member
-1 MKYML
+1 
-6 RLNWRENKFQTMK
+6 MK

-35 GCNGGTDSSTTQPGS
+35 GCNGGNDSSTTQPGS

-186 NGADVALDG
+186 NDADVTLDG
-195 NNQAVVVMVAGGLN
+195 NNQAVVVMVAGGLD

-248 TSETGYDVSFFKVNG
+248 TSDTGYDVSSFKVNG
-263 SDVDYETKEDSTTGK
+263 SDADYVTKEDSTTGK
-278 TYGEAKVK
+278 TYWEAKVK

-298 KLGVYPIEWD
+298 KLAVYSIEWD
-308 TPTHG
+308 PTAHG
-313 TIAVEGGKTQAT
+313 TIAVEGGKTSAT
-325 YGDEVKFIFT
+325 YGEEVKFIFT

-343 YLAINEEQVQA
+343 YLTINEEQVQWA
-354 IDNTYTTIMGEYGLF
+354 SDNTYTTTMGEYGLF
-369 VNVQFG
+369 VTVQFG

-395 KVDDSQDYLYGDT
+395 KADDSQDYLYGDT

-419 MIETITVDGK
+419 MIETIKVDGK

-520 ANIDTETLKNKSVT
+520 ANTDIATFGNKSVT
-534 LKNGNIVS
+534 LKNGSIIS

-555 YLAAL
+555 YLAAF

-573 KVNPITGI
+573 TVNPITGI

-674 STFVSTGKWLDAE
+674 STFVSTGKWLDASE

-699 AGSWG
+699 AGSWKA
-704 SGNEVVSGG
+704 GNEVVSGG

-737 TVAKGDKMSIHS
+737 TVTKGDKMSIHS

-803 LYVTTGLLT
+803 LYVTTGVLT
-812 KIENAQYGNLYLTD
+812 EIKNAQFGNLYLTD
-826 KATGEELYVYGTYLD
+826 KATGEKLYVHGTYLD
-841 NNYSFDGTKF
+841 NTYSFDGTKF

-862 DYLGKEITVAGTF
+862 DYLGKEITIAGTF
-875 KNYNGTT
+875 QNYQGTT

-913 TVEEGKLGDKLKVT
+913 TVEEGKVGDKLTVT

-942 DQALTVAEDNTAE
+942 DQALTVADDNTAE

-969 SESAPVAKVYNV
+969 SESAPVVKVYTV
-981 SFNKDNNKKIVNGY
+981 SFVKDNNEAVNDYVSTWKNTSDNLKFTIANG
-995 ENNWTNVSDDITY
+995 NNFK
-1008 NVENCNN
+1008 
-1015 NGTAEGQ
+1015 GT
-1022 IGKTEWNYIRIGS
+1022 WDYVRFGS
-1035 KNNPSVG
+1035 KKGDSKG
-1042 SIATATPFV
+1042 TITTDSPFA

-1057 AITIDKVNVTYINS
+1057 TIKIDTVTPTSINS

-1076 STSKDFTTDT
+1076 STSADFTTDT
-1086 TTSYDVKVAKGEQIT
+1086 TTSYDVNVAKGEQTT
-1101 KITTPVANA
+1101 KIKTPVANA
-1110 YYKYVIDCKQTN
+1110 YYRYVIDCKEG
-1122 KKIGNGPIQI
+1122 KNGVIQI

>member
-35 GCNGGTDSSTTQPGS
+35 GCNGGNDSSTTQPGS

-186 NGADVALDG
+186 NDADVALDG
-195 NNQAVVVMVAGGLN
+195 NNQAVVVMVAGGLD

-224 TIEHGAVTADKM
+224 TMEHGAVTADKM

-248 TSETGYDVSFFKVNG
+248 TSDTGYDVNFFKVNG
-263 SDVDYETKEDSTTGK
+263 ISVKYEAKEDPTTGK

-298 KLGVYPIEWD
+298 KLAVYTIEWD
-308 TPTHG
+308 TPAHG
-313 TIAVEGGKTQAT
+313 TIAVEGDKKSAT
-325 YGDEVKFIFT
+325 YGEEVKFIFT

-343 YLAINEEQVQA
+343 YLTINEEQVQWA
-354 IDNTYTTIMGEYGLF
+354 SDNTYTTIMGEYGLF
-369 VNVQFG
+369 VTVQFG

-395 KVDDSQDYLYGDT
+395 KADDTQDYLYGDT

-429 AIEVPEDKKGG
+429 TIQVPEDKKGG

-484 AGDVTLGVTLPLAK
+484 AGDVTLGVALPLAK

-520 ANIDTETLKNKSVT
+520 ANTDTATFGNKSVT
-534 LKNGNIVS
+534 LKNGKIIS

-555 YLAAL
+555 YLAAF

-573 KVNPITGI
+573 TVNPITGI

-634 FDNTAFLGNTEG
+634 FDNTGFLGNTEG
-646 IKVVVKNSTFTAD
+646 IKAVVKNSTFTAD

-674 STFVSTGKWLDAE
+674 STFVSTGKWLDASE

-699 AGSWG
+699 AGFWKT
-704 SGNEVVSGG
+704 GNEVVSGG

-765 EAYGYDHDEDK
+765 EAYGYDHDEDE

-803 LYVTTGLLT
+803 LYVTTGVLT
-812 KIENAQYGNLYLTD
+812 EIKNAQFGNLYLTD
-826 KATGEELYVYGTYLD
+826 KATGEELYVFGTYLD

-862 DYLGKEITVAGTF
+862 DYLGKEITIAGTF
-875 KNYNGTT
+875 KNYNGT

-896 KVAAKVVTEYDA
+896 KVAAKVVAEYDA

-913 TVEEGKLGDKLKVT
+913 TVEEGKLGDKLTVT

-932 GYKVSSIKVN
+932 GYKVSSVKVN

-969 SESAPVAKVYNV
+969 SESAPVAKVYTV
-981 SFNKDNNKKIVNGY
+981 SFVKANCGKGSTDYVSGKAWTNTTDGLTYSIVN
-995 ENNWTNVSDDITY
+995 
-1008 NVENCNN
+1008 CAN
-1015 NGTAEGQ
+1015 NGS
-1022 IGKTEWNYIRIGS
+1022 KDWDYIKVGS
-1035 KNNPSVG
+1035 KNKD
-1042 SIATATPFV
+1042 SIGTITTDKPFA

-1057 AITIDKVNVTYINS
+1057 TIKIDAVTPTSINS

-1076 STSKDFTTDT
+1076 STSADFTTDT
-1086 TTSYDVKVAKGEQIT
+1086 TASYDVKVAKGEQTT

-1110 YYKYVIDCKQTN
+1110 YYRYVIDCK
-1122 KKIGNGPIQI
+1122 KASKNGPIQI

>member
-1 MKYML
+1 
-6 RLNWRENKFQTMK
+6 MK

-35 GCNGGTDSSTTQPGS
+35 GCNGGNDSSTTQPGS

-195 NNQAVVVMVAGGLN
+195 NNKAVVVMVAGGLN

-224 TIEHGAVTADKM
+224 TFEHGAVTADKM

-248 TSETGYDVSFFKVNG
+248 TSDTGYDVSFFKVNG
-263 SDVDYETKEDSTTGK
+263 NAVDYVTKEDSTTGK

-335 PETGYEIK
+335 PDTGYEIK
-343 YLAINEEQVQA
+343 YLAINDGQVQWA
-354 IDNTYTTIMGEYGLF
+354 SDNTYTTTMGEYGLF
-369 VNVQFG
+369 VTVQFG

-395 KVDDSQDYLYGDT
+395 KEDDSQNYFYGDT

-484 AGDVTLGVTLPLAK
+484 AGDVTLGVALPLAK

-513 LNGMLRD
+513 LDGMLSVAKTD
-520 ANIDTETLKNKSVT
+520 AGNKSVT
-534 LKNGNIVS
+534 LKNGSIIS

-555 YLAAL
+555 YLAAF

-573 KVNPITGI
+573 TVNPITGI

-687 ANVTTNTKYKTT
+687 AHVTTNTKYKTT
-699 AGSWG
+699 AGSWKA
-704 SGNEVVSGG
+704 GNEVVSGG

-722 AYNTPVVAT
+722 AYNTPVFAT
-731 LKDNKF
+731 LKNNKF

-788 TLKELNEMTTDDDAN
+788 TLKELNEMATDDDAN
-803 LYVTTGLLT
+803 LYVTTGVLT
-812 KIENAQYGNLYLTD
+812 KIKNTQFGNLYLTD
-826 KATGEELYVYGTYLD
+826 KATGEELYVHGTYLD
-841 NNYSFDGTKF
+841 NTYSFDGTQF
-851 SFDKGAKVITS
+851 SFDQKGAEVITS

-875 KNYNGTT
+875 KNFKGT

-908 EKGTV
+908 EKGIV
-913 TVEEGKLGDKLKVT
+913 TVEEGKLGDKLTVT

-942 DQALTVAEDNTAE
+942 DQALTVADDNTAE

-981 SFNKDNNKKIVNGY
+981 SFNKENNKKGVGGY
-995 ENNWTNVSDDITY
+995 ENEWTNVSDGITY
-1008 NVENCNN
+1008 NVKNCNN
-1015 NGTAEGQ
+1015 NNNG
-1022 IGKTEWNYIRIGS
+1022 WDFIRIGS
-1035 KNNPSVG
+1035 KKKAYVG
-1042 SIATATPFV
+1042 SITNASAFT

-1076 STSKDFTTDT
+1076 STSVDFKTVTA
-1086 TTSYDVKVAKGEQIT
+1086 SYDVKVASGKQTT

-1110 YYKYVIDCKQTN
+1110 YYKYEIDCKQA
-1122 KKIGNGPIQI
+1122 KDNGPIQI

>member
-1 MKYML
+1 
-6 RLNWRENKFQTMK
+6 MK

-35 GCNGGTDSSTTQPGS
+35 GCNGGNDSSTTQPGS

-118 NDSNQ
+118 NESNQ

-186 NGADVALDG
+186 NDADVALDG

-248 TSETGYDVSFFKVNG
+248 TSDTGYDVSSFKVNG
-263 SDVDYETKEDSTTGK
+263 SDVDYVTKEDSTTGK
-278 TYGEAKVK
+278 TYWEAKVK

-298 KLGVYPIEWD
+298 KLAVYSIEWD

-325 YGDEVKFIFT
+325 YGEEVKFVFT

-343 YLAINEEQVQA
+343 YLTINEEQVQWA
-354 IDNTYTTIMGEYGLF
+354 SDNTYTTTMGEYGLF
-369 VNVQFG
+369 VTVQFG

-395 KVDDSQDYLYGDT
+395 KADDTQDYLYGDT
-408 AVVTVTPNEGF
+408 SVVTVTPNEGF

-520 ANIDTETLKNKSVT
+520 ANTDTTTFGNKSVT
-534 LKNGNIVS
+534 LKNGSIIS

-555 YLAAL
+555 YLAAF

-573 KVNPITGI
+573 TVNPITGI

-604 GAYGIGTNNLDGENK
+604 GAYGIGTNNLDGDNK

-634 FDNTAFLGNTEG
+634 FDNTGFLGNTEG

-674 STFVSTGKWLDAE
+674 STFVSTGKWLDSE

-699 AGSWG
+699 AGSWKT
-704 SGNEVVSGG
+704 GNEVVSGG
-713 LILGDERTS
+713 LILGDETTS

-731 LKDNKF
+731 LKNNKF

-765 EAYGYDHDEDK
+765 EAYGYDHDEDE

-803 LYVTTGLLT
+803 LYVTTGVLT
-812 KIENAQYGNLYLTD
+812 EIKNAQYGNLYLTD
-826 KATGEELYVYGTYLD
+826 KATGEELYVFGTYLD
-841 NNYSFDGTKF
+841 NNYSFDGTNF
-851 SFDKGAKVITS
+851 SFDKGGAEVITS

-875 KNYNGTT
+875 KNFKGT

-913 TVEEGKLGDKLKVT
+913 TVEEGKLGDKLTVT

-942 DQALTVAEDNTAE
+942 DQALTVADDNTAE

-969 SESAPVAKVYNV
+969 SESAPVAKVYTV
-981 SFNKDNNKKIVNGY
+981 SFVKANCESSTDYVSNKAWTNTTDGLTYSIVNCANNNKGWDFIK
-995 ENNWTNVSDDITY
+995 
-1008 NVENCNN
+1008 
-1015 NGTAEGQ
+1015 A
-1022 IGKTEWNYIRIGS
+1022 GS
-1035 KNNPSVG
+1035 TKKD
-1042 SIATATPFV
+1042 SIATITTDSPFT

-1057 AITIDKVNVTYINS
+1057 AITIDKVTIADINS

-1076 STSKDFTTDT
+1076 STSADFTTDT
-1086 TTSYDVKVAKGEQIT
+1086 KTYDVNVAEGEPTT

-1110 YYKYVIDCKQTN
+1110 YYRYVIDCKKSSN
-1122 KKIGNGPIQI
+1122 NRNGIIQI

>member
-50 NNPTTPTA
+50 TNPTTPTA

-195 NNQAVVVMVAGGLN
+195 NNQAVVVMVASGLN

-224 TIEHGAVTADKM
+224 TFEHGAVTADKM

-263 SDVDYETKEDSTTGK
+263 SAVDYVTKEDSTTGK

-298 KLGVYPIEWD
+298 KLGVYSIEWD
-308 TPTHG
+308 APAHG
-313 TIAVEGGKTQAT
+313 TIAVESGKTQAT
-325 YGDEVKFIFT
+325 YGEDVKFVFT

-343 YLAINEEQVQA
+343 YLTVNEEPVQWA
-354 IDNTYTTIMGEYGLF
+354 SDNTYTTTMGEYGLF
-369 VNVQFG
+369 VTVQFG

-395 KVDDSQDYLYGDT
+395 KADDTQDYLYGDT
-408 AVVTVTPNEGF
+408 SVVTVTPNEGF

-471 NEIKNAQDIKVKL
+471 DEIKNAQDIKVKL

-520 ANIDTETLKNKSVT
+520 ANTDIATFGNKSVT
-534 LKNGNIVS
+534 LKNGSIIS

-555 YLAAL
+555 YLAAF

-573 KVNPITGI
+573 TVNPITGI

-646 IKVVVKNSTFTAD
+646 IKVVVKNSIFTAD

-674 STFVSTGKWLDAE
+674 STFVSTGKWLDSE
-687 ANVTTNTKYKTT
+687 ANVTTNTKYKTA
-699 AGSWG
+699 AGSWK

-803 LYVTTGLLT
+803 LYVTTGVLT
-812 KIENAQYGNLYLTD
+812 EIKNAQFGNLYLTD
-826 KATGEELYVYGTYLD
+826 KATGEELYVHGTYLD

-851 SFDKGAKVITS
+851 SFDKKGAKVITS

-875 KNYNGTT
+875 KNFKGT

-887 AVVIDSSAE
+887 AVVIDSSVE

-913 TVEEGKLGDKLKVT
+913 TVEEGKLGDKLMVT

-942 DQALTVAEDNTAE
+942 DQALTVADDNTAE

-969 SESAPVAKVYNV
+969 SESAPVAKVYTV
-981 SFNKDNNKKIVNGY
+981 SFVKANNEAVNGY
-995 ENNWTNVSDDITY
+995 NFTWKNTSDNLKFTIANGNNFDGAWDYVRFGTKKGDSTGTIT
-1008 NVENCNN
+1008 
-1015 NGTAEGQ
+1015 TD
-1022 IGKTEWNYIRIGS
+1022 S
-1035 KNNPSVG
+1035 
-1042 SIATATPFV
+1042 PFA

-1057 AITIDKVNVTYINS
+1057 AITIDKVTIASIDS

-1076 STSKDFTTDT
+1076 STSADFKTN
-1086 TTSYDVKVAKGEQIT
+1086 TTSYNVNVAEGEQTT

-1110 YYKYVIDCKQTN
+1110 YYKYEINCK
-1122 KKIGNGPIQI
+1122 KASKNGPIQI

>member
-1 MKYML
+1 
-6 RLNWRENKFQTMK
+6 MK

-35 GCNGGTDSSTTQPGS
+35 GCNGGNDSSTTQPGS

-186 NGADVALDG
+186 NDADVALDG

-248 TSETGYDVSFFKVNG
+248 TSDTGYDVSSFKVNG
-263 SDVDYETKEDSTTGK
+263 SDADYVTKEDSTTGK
-278 TYGEAKVK
+278 TYWEAKVK

-298 KLGVYPIEWD
+298 KLAVYSIEWD

-313 TIAVEGGKTQAT
+313 TIAVEGGKTSAT
-325 YGDEVKFIFT
+325 YGEEVKFVFT

-343 YLAINEEQVQA
+343 YLTINEEQVQWA
-354 IDNTYTTIMGEYGLF
+354 SDNTYTTTMGEYGLF
-369 VNVQFG
+369 VTVQFG

-395 KVDDSQDYLYGDT
+395 KADDSQDYLYGDT

-520 ANIDTETLKNKSVT
+520 ANTDTKTLGNKSVT
-534 LKNGNIVS
+534 LKNGSIVS

-555 YLAAL
+555 YLAAF

-573 KVNPITGI
+573 TVNPITGI

-634 FDNTAFLGNTEG
+634 FDNTGFLGNTEG

-674 STFVSTGKWLDAE
+674 STFVSTGKWLDASE

-699 AGSWG
+699 AGSWKA
-704 SGNEVVSGG
+704 GNEVVSGG

-765 EAYGYDHDEDK
+765 EAYGYDHDEDE

-803 LYVTTGLLT
+803 LYVTTGVLT
-812 KIENAQYGNLYLTD
+812 EIKNAQFGNLYLTD

-841 NNYSFDGTKF
+841 NNYSFDGTEF
-851 SFDKGAKVITS
+851 LFDKGAKVITS
-862 DYLGKEITVAGTF
+862 DYLGKEITIAGTF
-875 KNYNGTT
+875 KNYNGT

-913 TVEEGKLGDKLKVT
+913 TVEEGKVGDKLTVT

-942 DQALTVAEDNTAE
+942 DQALTVADDNTAE

-969 SESAPVAKVYNV
+969 SESAPVAKVYTV
-981 SFNKDNNKKIVNGY
+981 SFVKANNEAVNGYNFTWKNTSDNLKFTIVNG
-995 ENNWTNVSDDITY
+995 NNFDGAWDYVRFGTKKGDSTGTIT
-1008 NVENCNN
+1008 
-1015 NGTAEGQ
+1015 TD
-1022 IGKTEWNYIRIGS
+1022 S
-1035 KNNPSVG
+1035 
-1042 SIATATPFV
+1042 PFA

-1057 AITIDKVNVTYINS
+1057 AITIDKVTIASIDS

-1076 STSKDFTTDT
+1076 STSADFKTN
-1086 TTSYDVKVAKGEQIT
+1086 TTSYNVNVAEGEQTT

-1110 YYKYVIDCKQTN
+1110 YYKYEINCKEASR
-1122 KKIGNGPIQI
+1122 NGPIQI

>member
-1 MKYML
+1 
-6 RLNWRENKFQTMK
+6 MK

-35 GCNGGTDSSTTQPGS
+35 GCNGGNDSSTTQPGS

-186 NGADVALDG
+186 NDADVALDG
-195 NNQAVVVMVAGGLN
+195 NNKAVVVMVAGGLN

-248 TSETGYDVSFFKVNG
+248 TSDTGYDVSSFKVNG
-263 SDVDYETKEDSTTGK
+263 SDADYVTKEDSTTGK
-278 TYGEAKVK
+278 TYWEAKVK

-298 KLGVYPIEWD
+298 KLAVYSIEWD

-325 YGDEVKFIFT
+325 YGEEVKFIFT

-343 YLAINEEQVQA
+343 YLTINEEQVQA
-354 IDNTYTTIMGEYGLF
+354 SDNTYTTTMGEYGLF
-369 VNVQFG
+369 VTVQFG

-395 KVDDSQDYLYGDT
+395 KVDDSQDYKYGDT
-408 AVVTVTPNEGF
+408 AVVTVTPNEGY

-507 HTITST
+507 HTIIST

-520 ANIDTETLKNKSVT
+520 ANTDTATFGNKSVT
-534 LKNGNIVS
+534 LKNGNIIS

-555 YLAAL
+555 YLAAF

-573 KVNPITGI
+573 TVNPITGI

-646 IKVVVKNSTFTAD
+646 IKVVVKDSTFTAD

-674 STFVSTGKWLDAE
+674 STFVSTGKWLDASE

-699 AGSWG
+699 AGSWKA
-704 SGNEVVSGG
+704 GNEVVSGG

-731 LKDNKF
+731 LKNNKF

-788 TLKELNEMTTDDDAN
+788 TFKELNEMTTDDDAN
-803 LYVTTGLLT
+803 LYVITGVLT

-841 NNYSFDGTKF
+841 NNYSFDGTEF
-851 SFDKGAKVITS
+851 LFDKGAEVITS

-875 KNYNGTT
+875 KNYNGT

-913 TVEEGKLGDKLKVT
+913 TVEEGKVGDKLTVT

-942 DQALTVAEDNTAE
+942 DQALTVADDNTAE

-969 SESAPVAKVYNV
+969 SESAPVVKVYTV
-981 SFNKDNNKKIVNGY
+981 SFVKDNCESSTDYVSNKAWKNTTDGLTYSIVN
-995 ENNWTNVSDDITY
+995 
-1008 NVENCNN
+1008 CANN
-1015 NGTAEGQ
+1015 NKGWDFIKA
-1022 IGKTEWNYIRIGS
+1022 GS
-1035 KNNPSVG
+1035 KKKD
-1042 SIATATPFV
+1042 SIATITTDSSFA
-1051 EAIAES
+1051 EAIDES
-1057 AITIDKVNVTYINS
+1057 AITIDNVNNKFINS

-1076 STSKDFTTDT
+1076 STSKDFTPDT
-1086 TTSYDVKVAKGEQIT
+1086 TTSYDVNVAKGEQTT
-1101 KITTPVANA
+1101 KIKTPVANA
-1110 YYKYVIDCKQTN
+1110 YYRYVIDCKQTTNN
-1122 KKIGNGPIQI
+1122 KNGSIQI

>member
-1 MKYML
+1 ML

-171 TVAPEANYVVSSFKV
+171 
-186 NGADVALDG
+186 
-195 NNQAVVVMVAGGLN
+195 
-209 VTASFE
+209 
-215 LGSGTVTIG
+215 
-224 TIEHGAVTADKM
+224 
-236 TAKIGEDVTFKI
+236 KI
-248 TSETGYDVSFFKVNG
+248 TSDTGYDVSFFKVNG

-354 IDNTYTTIMGEYGLF
+354 NDNTYTTTMGEYGLF

-395 KVDDSQDYLYGDT
+395 KADDSQNYLYGST

-520 ANIDTETLKNKSVT
+520 ASTDTATFGNKSVT
-534 LKNGNIVS
+534 LKNGSIVS

-555 YLAAL
+555 YLAAF

-573 KVNPITGI
+573 TVNPITGI

-674 STFVSTGKWLDAE
+674 STFVSTGKWLNAE

-699 AGSWG
+699 AGSWR

-803 LYVTTGLLT
+803 LYVTTGVLT
-812 KIENAQYGNLYLTD
+812 EIKNAQFGNLYLTD
-826 KATGEELYVYGTYLD
+826 KATGEELYVFGTYLD
-841 NNYSFDGTKF
+841 NNYSFDGTNF
-851 SFDKGAKVITS
+851 SFDKGGAEVITS

-875 KNYNGTT
+875 KNFKGT

-913 TVEEGKLGDKLKVT
+913 TVEEGKLGDKLTVT
-927 ATPKE
+927 ATPKA

-969 SESAPVAKVYNV
+969 SESAPVAKVYTV
-981 SFNKDNNKKIVNGY
+981 SFVKDNCQSSTDYVSNKAWTNTTDGLTYSIVN
-995 ENNWTNVSDDITY
+995 
-1008 NVENCNN
+1008 CANN
-1015 NGTAEGQ
+1015 NKGWDFIKA
-1022 IGKTEWNYIRIGS
+1022 GS
-1035 KNNPSVG
+1035 KKKD
-1042 SIATATPFV
+1042 SIGTITTDSPFA

-1086 TTSYDVKVAKGEQIT
+1086 TTSYNVNVAEGEQTT

-1110 YYKYVIDCKQTN
+1110 YYRYVIDCK
-1122 KKIGNGPIQI
+1122 KASSNGPIQI

>member
-1 MKYML
+1 
-6 RLNWRENKFQTMK
+6 MK

-35 GCNGGTDSSTTQPGS
+35 GCNGGNDSSTTQPGS

-186 NGADVALDG
+186 NDADVALDG

-248 TSETGYDVSFFKVNG
+248 TSDTGYDVSSFKVNG
-263 SDVDYETKEDSTTGK
+263 SDADYVTKEDSTTGK
-278 TYGEAKVK
+278 TYWEAKVK

-298 KLGVYPIEWD
+298 KLAVYSIEWD
-308 TPTHG
+308 APTHG

-325 YGDEVKFIFT
+325 YGEEVKFIFT

-343 YLAINEEQVQA
+343 YLTINEEQVQA
-354 IDNTYTTIMGEYGLF
+354 SDNTYTTTMGEYGLF
-369 VNVQFG
+369 VTVQFG

-395 KVDDSQDYLYGDT
+395 KADDSQDYLYGDT

-419 MIETITVDGK
+419 MIETIKVDGK

-520 ANIDTETLKNKSVT
+520 ANTDTKTFGNKSVT
-534 LKNGNIVS
+534 LKNGSIVS

-555 YLAAL
+555 YLAAF
-560 TLDGVTVSNSSIS
+560 TLDGVAVSNSSIS
-573 KVNPITGI
+573 TVNPITGI

-646 IKVVVKNSTFTAD
+646 IKVIVKNSTFTAD

-674 STFVSTGKWLDAE
+674 STFVSTGKWLDASE

-699 AGSWG
+699 AGSWKA
-704 SGNEVVSGG
+704 GNEVVSGG

-803 LYVTTGLLT
+803 LYVTTGVLT

-841 NNYSFDGTKF
+841 NNYSFDGTEF
-851 SFDKGAKVITS
+851 LFDKGAKVITS

-875 KNYNGTT
+875 KNYNGT

-913 TVEEGKLGDKLKVT
+913 TVEEGKVGDKLTVT

-969 SESAPVAKVYNV
+969 SESAPVAKVYTV
-981 SFNKDNNKKIVNGY
+981 SFVKANNEAVNGYNFTWKNTSDNLKFTIVNG
-995 ENNWTNVSDDITY
+995 NNFDGAWDYVRFGTKKGDSTGTIT
-1008 NVENCNN
+1008 
-1015 NGTAEGQ
+1015 TD
-1022 IGKTEWNYIRIGS
+1022 S
-1035 KNNPSVG
+1035 
-1042 SIATATPFV
+1042 PFA

-1057 AITIDKVNVTYINS
+1057 AITIDKVTIASIDS

-1076 STSKDFTTDT
+1076 STSADFKTN
-1086 TTSYDVKVAKGEQIT
+1086 TTSYNVNVAEGQQTT

-1110 YYKYVIDCKQTN
+1110 YYKYEINCK
-1122 KKIGNGPIQI
+1122 KASKNGPIQI

>member
-1 MKYML
+1 ML

-35 GCNGGTDSSTTQPGS
+35 GCNGGNDSSTTQPGS

-166 ENVTF
+166 EEVTF

-186 NGADVALDG
+186 NDADVALDG

-248 TSETGYDVSFFKVNG
+248 TSDTGYDVSSFKVNG
-263 SDVDYETKEDSTTGK
+263 SDADYVTKEDSTTGK
-278 TYGEAKVK
+278 TYWEAKVK

-298 KLGVYPIEWD
+298 KLAVYSIEWD
-308 TPTHG
+308 TLTHG
-313 TIAVEGGKTQAT
+313 TIAVEGDKTQAT
-325 YGDEVKFIFT
+325 YGDEVKFVFT

-343 YLAINEEQVQA
+343 YLTINEEPVQWA
-354 IDNTYTTIMGEYGLF
+354 SDNTFTTTMGEYGLF
-369 VNVQFG
+369 VTVQFG

-395 KVDDSQDYLYGDT
+395 KADDSQDYKYGDT
-408 AVVTVTPNEGF
+408 AVVTVTPNEGY

-440 YSFEQLVEKDLNISA
+440 YSFEQSVKKDLNISA

-507 HTITST
+507 HTIIST

-520 ANIDTETLKNKSVT
+520 ANTDIATFGNKSVT
-534 LKNGNIVS
+534 LKNGSIIS

-555 YLAAL
+555 YLAAF

-573 KVNPITGI
+573 TVNPITGI

-646 IKVVVKNSTFTAD
+646 IKVVVKDSTFTAD

-674 STFVSTGKWLDAE
+674 STFVSTGKWLDASE

-699 AGSWG
+699 AGSWKA
-704 SGNEVVSGG
+704 GNEVVSGG

-731 LKDNKF
+731 LKNNKF

-776 TTVVTENNVVKK
+776 TTVVTENNVVKSNIAEVVAK
-788 TLKELNEMTTDDDAN
+788 SVKDDTK
-803 LYVTTGLLT
+803 LYYVTGVVKDIYDETHGNIHLLDKTTGQSM
-812 KIENAQYGNLYLTD
+812 I
-826 KATGEELYVYGTYLD
+826 VYGTYLT
-841 NNYSFDGTKF
+841 NEYSFDGSKF
-851 SFDKGAKVITS
+851 SFKQSDSTPITKE
-862 DYLGKEITVAGTF
+862 YIGKEITVAGTLGF
-875 KNYNGTT
+875 HGGAGQIVNGFVLDAKADKYNDDLT
-882 KELVN
+882 V
-887 AVVIDSSAE
+887 S
-896 KVAAKVVTEYDA
+896 YDNS
-908 EKGTV
+908 KGTV
-913 TVEEGKLGDKLKVT
+913 VLSKENPQLGDEVTIT

-932 GYKVSSIKVN
+932 GYRLSKVTLKTIDDVESDITSTLK
-942 DQALTVAEDNTAE
+942 
-955 FTAELNNKVVVEFV
+955 FTAGLKDTITVEFV
-969 SESAPVAKVYNV
+969 SDSTPVATVHEV
-981 SFNKDNNKKIVNGY
+981 VFNGENNNESVGAYDKTWTNTTNGIKYVIVNG
-995 ENNWTNVSDDITY
+995 
-1008 NVENCNN
+1008 NN
-1015 NGTAEGQ
+1015 NTNKWDYIKFGRKNVAS
-1022 IGKTEWNYIRIGS
+1022 IGNIHTLS
-1035 KNNPSVG
+1035 
-1042 SIATATPFV
+1042 PFV
-1051 EAIAES
+1051 NPIAS
-1057 AITIDKVNVTYINS
+1057 STITIDSITAAKVNS
-1071 IKLLV
+1071 IKFYI
-1076 STSKDFTTDT
+1076 STNEDFSNAEVHNLAIKTGVIETT
-1086 TTSYDVKVAKGEQIT
+1086 V
-1101 KITTPVANA
+1101 TTPVANA
-1110 YYKYVIDCKQTN
+1110 FYKYEFDCQSGS
-1122 KKIGNGPIQI
+1122 GNGFVQI
-1132 SKITFT
+1132 SKVTFT
-1138 TVAE
+1138 EKV

>member
-35 GCNGGTDSSTTQPGS
+35 GCNGGNDSSTTQPGS

-186 NGADVALDG
+186 NDADVALDG
-195 NNQAVVVMVAGGLN
+195 NNQAVVVMVAGGLD

-224 TIEHGAVTADKM
+224 TMEHGAVTADKM

-248 TSETGYDVSFFKVNG
+248 TSDTGYDVNFFKVNG
-263 SDVDYETKEDSTTGK
+263 ISVKYEAKEDPTTGK

-298 KLGVYPIEWD
+298 KLAVYTIEWD
-308 TPTHG
+308 TPAHG
-313 TIAVEGGKTQAT
+313 TIAVEGDKKSAT
-325 YGDEVKFIFT
+325 YGEEVKFIFT

-343 YLAINEEQVQA
+343 YLTINEEQVQWA
-354 IDNTYTTIMGEYGLF
+354 NDNTYTTIMGEYGLF
-369 VNVQFG
+369 VTVQFG

-395 KVDDSQDYLYGDT
+395 KADDTQDYLYGDT

-429 AIEVPEDKKGG
+429 TIQVPEDKKGG
-440 YSFEQLVEKDLNISA
+440 YSFEQSVEKDLNISA

-471 NEIKNAQDIKVKL
+471 DEIKNAQDIKVKL
-484 AGDVTLGVTLPLAK
+484 AGDVTLGVALPLAK

-520 ANIDTETLKNKSVT
+520 ANTDTATFGNKSVT
-534 LKNGNIVS
+534 LKNGKIIS

-555 YLAAL
+555 YLAAF

-573 KVNPITGI
+573 TDNPITGI

-634 FDNTAFLGNTEG
+634 FDNTGFLGNTEG

-674 STFVSTGKWLDAE
+674 STFVSTGKWLDASE

-699 AGSWG
+699 AGSWKT
-704 SGNEVVSGG
+704 GNEVVSGG

-737 TVAKGDKMSIHS
+737 TVVKGDKMSIHS

-765 EAYGYDHDEDK
+765 ETYGYDYDEDK

-875 KNYNGTT
+875 KNYNGT

-887 AVVIDSSAE
+887 TVVIDSSAE
-896 KVAAKVVTEYDA
+896 KVAAKVVTEYDT

-913 TVEEGKLGDKLKVT
+913 TVEEGKLGDKLTVT

-942 DQALTVAEDNTAE
+942 DQALTVADDNTAE

-969 SESAPVAKVYNV
+969 SESAPVAKVYTV
-981 SFNKDNNKKIVNGY
+981 SFVKANNEAVNDYVSTWKNTSDNLKFTIANG
-995 ENNWTNVSDDITY
+995 NNY
-1008 NVENCNN
+1008 K
-1015 NGTAEGQ
+1015 GTWDYV
-1022 IGKTEWNYIRIGS
+1022 KFGS
-1035 KNNPSVG
+1035 KKVASKG
-1042 SIATATPFV
+1042 TITTDSPFV

-1057 AITIDKVNVTYINS
+1057 TITIDKVNDASINS

-1076 STSKDFTTDT
+1076 STSDKFTDDT
-1086 TTSYDVKVAKGEQIT
+1086 TTSYDVKVAEGKQTT
-1101 KITTPVANA
+1101 KIKTPVANA
-1110 YYKYVIDCKQTN
+1110 YYRYVIDCK
-1122 KKIGNGPIQI
+1122 KASNGSIQI
-1132 SKITFT
+1132 SQITFT

>member
-81 TADKMTAEVGADV
+81 TADKMTA
-94 TFTVTPDENYSVKS
+94 
-108 FKVNNDEKQL
+108 
-118 NDSNQ
+118 
-123 VVVKMVEGGLTV
+123 
-135 SAEFEINSAA
+135 
-145 VTITQA
+145 
-151 DHGSIS
+151 
-157 ADKSTAKIG
+157 
-166 ENVTF
+166 
-171 TVAPEANYVVSSFKV
+171 
-186 NGADVALDG
+186 
-195 NNQAVVVMVAGGLN
+195 
-209 VTASFE
+209 
-215 LGSGTVTIG
+215 
-224 TIEHGAVTADKM
+224 
-236 TAKIGEDVTFKI
+236 KIGEDVTFKI
-248 TSETGYDVSFFKVNG
+248 TSDTGYDVSFFKVNG
-263 SDVDYETKEDSTTGK
+263 SAVDYVTKEDSTTGK

-298 KLGVYPIEWD
+298 KLGVYSIEWD
-308 TPTHG
+308 APAHG
-313 TIAVEGGKTQAT
+313 TIAVEGGKKSAA
-325 YGDEVKFIFT
+325 YGEDVKFVFT

-343 YLAINEEQVQA
+343 YLTINDVQVQWA
-354 IDNTYTTIMGEYGLF
+354 SDNTYTTTMGEYGLF
-369 VNVQFG
+369 VTVQFG

-395 KVDDSQDYLYGDT
+395 KADNSQNYLYGNT
-408 AVVTVTPNEGF
+408 AVVTVTPNEGY

-471 NEIKNAQDIKVKL
+471 AEIKNAQDIKVKL

-498 GTTEYDLDG
+498 GTTEYDLNG

-520 ANIDTETLKNKSVT
+520 ASTDIAAFGNKSVT
-534 LKNGNIVS
+534 LKNGSIVS

-555 YLAAL
+555 YLAAF

-573 KVNPITGI
+573 KDNPITGI

-699 AGSWG
+699 AGSWKT
-704 SGNEVVSGG
+704 GNEVVSGG

-841 NNYSFDGTKF
+841 NNYSFDGTNF

-875 KNYNGTT
+875 KNYNGT

-887 AVVIDSSAE
+887 TVVIDSSAE

-913 TVEEGKLGDKLKVT
+913 TVEEGKVGDKLTVT

-969 SESAPVAKVYNV
+969 SESAPVAKVYTV
-981 SFNKDNNKKIVNGY
+981 SFVKANNEPVNGY
-995 ENNWTNVSDDITY
+995 NFTWKNTSDNLKFTIANGNNFDGAWDYVRFGTKKGDSTGTIT
-1008 NVENCNN
+1008 
-1015 NGTAEGQ
+1015 TD
-1022 IGKTEWNYIRIGS
+1022 S
-1035 KNNPSVG
+1035 
-1042 SIATATPFV
+1042 PFA

-1057 AITIDKVNVTYINS
+1057 AITIDKVTIASIDS
-1071 IKLLV
+1071 IKLFI
-1076 STSKDFTTDT
+1076 STSADFKTN
-1086 TTSYDVKVAKGEQIT
+1086 TTSYNVNVAEGKQIT

-1110 YYKYVIDCKQTN
+1110 YYKYEIKCK
-1122 KKIGNGPIQI
+1122 KASKNGIIQI

>member
-50 NNPTTPTA
+50 NNPTTPTV

-186 NGADVALDG
+186 NDADVALDG
-195 NNQAVVVMVAGGLN
+195 NNKAVVVMVAGGLN

-224 TIEHGAVTADKM
+224 TFEHGSVTADKM

-248 TSETGYDVSFFKVNG
+248 TSDTGYDVSFFKVNG

-278 TYGEAKVK
+278 TYWEAKVK

-298 KLGVYPIEWD
+298 KLGVYSIDWD
-308 TPTHG
+308 APSHG

-325 YGDEVKFIFT
+325 YGEDVKFIFT

-343 YLAINEEQVQA
+343 SLTINEEQVQWA
-354 IDNTYTTIMGEYGLF
+354 NDNTYTTIMGEYGLF

-395 KVDDSQDYLYGDT
+395 KADDSQNYKYGDT

-520 ANIDTETLKNKSVT
+520 ASTDTAAFGNKSVT
-534 LKNGNIVS
+534 LKNGSIIS

-555 YLAAL
+555 YLAAF

-573 KVNPITGI
+573 TDNPITGI

-590 ILNSTINIKGSSNL
+590 ILNTTINIKGSSNL

-619 TITIDNTKVTVTSDD
+619 TITIENTKVIVTSDD

-699 AGSWG
+699 AGSWK

-803 LYVTTGLLT
+803 LYVTAGVLT
-812 KIENAQYGNLYLTD
+812 EIKNAQFGNLYLTD
-826 KATGEELYVYGTYLD
+826 KATGEELYVFGTYLD
-841 NNYSFDGTKF
+841 NNYSFDGTNF
-851 SFDKGAKVITS
+851 SFDKGGAKVITS
-862 DYLGKEITVAGTF
+862 DYLGKEIIVAGTF
-875 KNYNGTT
+875 KNYKGT

-913 TVEEGKLGDKLKVT
+913 TVEEGKLGDKLMVT

-942 DQALTVAEDNTAE
+942 DQTLTVAEDNTAE

-969 SESAPVAKVYNV
+969 SESAPVAKVYTV
-981 SFNKDNNKKIVNGY
+981 SFVKANCESSTDYVSNKAWTNTTDGLTYSIVNCANNNKGWDFIK
-995 ENNWTNVSDDITY
+995 
-1008 NVENCNN
+1008 
-1015 NGTAEGQ
+1015 A
-1022 IGKTEWNYIRIGS
+1022 GS
-1035 KNNPSVG
+1035 KKKD
-1042 SIATATPFV
+1042 SIATITTDSPFA

-1057 AITIDKVNVTYINS
+1057 AITIDSVNDKFINS
-1071 IKLLV
+1071 ITLLV

-1086 TTSYDVKVAKGEQIT
+1086 TTSYDVNVAEKEQTT

-1110 YYKYVIDCKQTN
+1110 YYRYVIDCK
-1122 KKIGNGPIQI
+1122 KASSNGPIAI

>member
-1 MKYML
+1 
-6 RLNWRENKFQTMK
+6 MK

-35 GCNGGTDSSTTQPGS
+35 GCNGGNDSSTTQPGS

-166 ENVTF
+166 EEVTF

-186 NGADVALDG
+186 NDADVALDG

-248 TSETGYDVSFFKVNG
+248 TSDTGYDVSSFKVNG
-263 SDVDYETKEDSTTGK
+263 SDVDYVTKEDSTTGK
-278 TYGEAKVK
+278 TYWEAKVK

-298 KLGVYPIEWD
+298 KLAVYSIEWD
-308 TPTHG
+308 APTHG

-325 YGDEVKFIFT
+325 YGEEVKFIFT

-343 YLAINEEQVQA
+343 YLTINEEQVQA
-354 IDNTYTTIMGEYGLF
+354 SDNTYTTTMGEYGLF
-369 VNVQFG
+369 VTVQFG

-395 KVDDSQDYLYGDT
+395 KADDSQDYLYGDT

-520 ANIDTETLKNKSVT
+520 ANTDTTTLGNKSVT

-555 YLAAL
+555 YLAAF

-573 KVNPITGI
+573 TVNPITGI

-674 STFVSTGKWLDAE
+674 STFVSTGKWLNASE

-699 AGSWG
+699 AGSWKA
-704 SGNEVVSGG
+704 GNEVVSGG

-737 TVAKGDKMSIHS
+737 TVAKGDKMSIYS

-765 EAYGYDHDEDK
+765 EAYGYDHDEDE
-776 TTVVTENNVVKK
+776 TTVVTENNVVKSNIAEVVAK
-788 TLKELNEMTTDDDAN
+788 SEKDDTK
-803 LYVTTGLLT
+803 LYYVTGVVKDIYDETHGNIHLLDKTTGQSM
-812 KIENAQYGNLYLTD
+812 I
-826 KATGEELYVYGTYLD
+826 VYGTYLT
-841 NNYSFDGTKF
+841 NEYLFDGSKF
-851 SFDKGAKVITS
+851 SFKQSDSTPITKE
-862 DYLGKEITVAGTF
+862 YIGKEITVAGTLGF
-875 KNYNGTT
+875 HGGAGQIVNGFVLDAKADKYNDDLT
-882 KELVN
+882 V
-887 AVVIDSSAE
+887 S
-896 KVAAKVVTEYDA
+896 YDNS
-908 EKGTV
+908 KGTV
-913 TVEEGKLGDKLKVT
+913 VLSKENPQLGDEVTIT

-932 GYKVSSIKVN
+932 GYRLSKVTLKTIDDVESDITSTLK
-942 DQALTVAEDNTAE
+942 
-955 FTAELNNKVVVEFV
+955 FTAGLKDTITVEFV
-969 SESAPVAKVYNV
+969 SDSTPVATVHEV
-981 SFNKDNNKKIVNGY
+981 VFNGENNNEPVGAYDKTWTNTTNGIKYVIVNG
-995 ENNWTNVSDDITY
+995 
-1008 NVENCNN
+1008 NN
-1015 NGTAEGQ
+1015 NTNKWDYIKFGRNKVAS
-1022 IGKTEWNYIRIGS
+1022 IGNIHTLS
-1035 KNNPSVG
+1035 
-1042 SIATATPFV
+1042 PFV
-1051 EAIAES
+1051 NPIAS
-1057 AITIDKVNVTYINS
+1057 STITIDSITAAKVNS
-1071 IKLLV
+1071 IKFYI
-1076 STSKDFTTDT
+1076 STNEDFSNAEVHNLAIKTGVIETT
-1086 TTSYDVKVAKGEQIT
+1086 V
-1101 KITTPVANA
+1101 TTPVANA
-1110 YYKYVIDCKQTN
+1110 FYKYEFDCQSGS
-1122 KKIGNGPIQI
+1122 GNGFVQI
-1132 SKITFT
+1132 SKVTFT
-1138 TVAE
+1138 EKV

>member
-1 MKYML
+1 
-6 RLNWRENKFQTMK
+6 MK

-35 GCNGGTDSSTTQPGS
+35 GCNGGNDSSTTQPGS

-135 SAEFEINSAA
+135 SAEFEINSVA

-186 NGADVALDG
+186 NDADVALDG

-248 TSETGYDVSFFKVNG
+248 TSDTGYDVSSFKVNG
-263 SDVDYETKEDSTTGK
+263 SDADYVTKEDSTTGK
-278 TYGEAKVK
+278 TYWEAKVK

-298 KLGVYPIEWD
+298 KLAVYSIEWD

-313 TIAVEGGKTQAT
+313 TIAVEGGKTSAT

-343 YLAINEEQVQA
+343 YLTINEEPVQWA
-354 IDNTYTTIMGEYGLF
+354 SDNTFTTTMGEYGLF
-369 VNVQFG
+369 VTVQFG

-395 KVDDSQDYLYGDT
+395 KVDDSQDYKYGDT

-440 YSFEQLVEKDLNISA
+440 YSFEQSVEKDLNISA

-520 ANIDTETLKNKSVT
+520 ANTDTKTLGNKSVT
-534 LKNGNIVS
+534 LKNGSIVS

-555 YLAAL
+555 YLAAF

-573 KVNPITGI
+573 TVNPITGI

-634 FDNTAFLGNTEG
+634 FDNTGFLGNTEG

-674 STFVSTGKWLDAE
+674 STFVSTGKWLDASE

-699 AGSWG
+699 AGSWKA
-704 SGNEVVSGG
+704 GNEVVSGG
-713 LILGDERTS
+713 LILGDETTS

-788 TLKELNEMTTDDDAN
+788 TFKELNEMTTDDDAN
-803 LYVTTGLLT
+803 LYVTTGVLT

-841 NNYSFDGTKF
+841 NNYSFDGTEF
-851 SFDKGAKVITS
+851 LFDKGAKVITS
-862 DYLGKEITVAGTF
+862 DYLGKEITIAGTF
-875 KNYNGTT
+875 KNYNGT

-913 TVEEGKLGDKLKVT
+913 TVEEGKVGDKLTVT

-942 DQALTVAEDNTAE
+942 DQALTVADDNTAE

-969 SESAPVAKVYNV
+969 SDSAPVAKVYTV
-981 SFNKDNNKKIVNGY
+981 SFVKDNCESSTDYVSNKAWKNTTDGLTYSIVN
-995 ENNWTNVSDDITY
+995 
-1008 NVENCNN
+1008 CANN
-1015 NGTAEGQ
+1015 NKGWDFIKA
-1022 IGKTEWNYIRIGS
+1022 GS
-1035 KNNPSVG
+1035 KKKD
-1042 SIATATPFV
+1042 SIATITTDSPFT

-1057 AITIDKVNVTYINS
+1057 AITIDSVNNKFINS

-1076 STSKDFTTDT
+1076 STSKDFTPDT
-1086 TTSYDVKVAKGEQIT
+1086 TSSYDVNVAKDKQTT
-1101 KITTPVANA
+1101 KIKTPVANA
-1110 YYKYVIDCKQTN
+1110 YYRYVIDCK
-1122 KKIGNGPIQI
+1122 KASSNGPIAI

>member
-35 GCNGGTDSSTTQPGS
+35 GCNGGNDSSTTQPGS

-135 SAEFEINSAA
+135 SAEFEINSAV

-186 NGADVALDG
+186 NDADVALDG

-224 TIEHGAVTADKM
+224 TMEHGAVTADKM

-248 TSETGYDVSFFKVNG
+248 TSETGYEVNFFKVNG
-263 SDVDYETKEDSTTGK
+263 ISVKYEAKEDPTTGK

-298 KLGVYPIEWD
+298 KLAVYTIEWD
-308 TPTHG
+308 TPAHG
-313 TIAVEGGKTQAT
+313 TIAVEGDKASAT
-325 YGDEVKFIFT
+325 YGEEVKFIFT

-343 YLAINEEQVQA
+343 CLTVNEEQVQWA
-354 IDNTYTTIMGEYGLF
+354 SDNTYTTIMGEYGLF
-369 VNVQFG
+369 VTVQFG

-395 KVDDSQDYLYGDT
+395 KADDTQDYLYGDT

-429 AIEVPEDKKGG
+429 TIQVPEDKKGG

-484 AGDVTLGVTLPLAK
+484 AGDVTLGVALPLAK
-498 GTTEYDLDG
+498 GTTEYDLGG

-520 ANIDTETLKNKSVT
+520 ANTDTATFGNKSVT
-534 LKNGNIVS
+534 LKNGKIIS

-555 YLAAL
+555 YLAAF

-573 KVNPITGI
+573 TVNPITGI

-634 FDNTAFLGNTEG
+634 FDNTGFLGNTEG

-674 STFVSTGKWLDAE
+674 STFVSTGKWLDASE

-699 AGSWG
+699 AGSWKT
-704 SGNEVVSGG
+704 GNEVVSGG

-737 TVAKGDKMSIHS
+737 TVVKGDKMSIHS

-765 EAYGYDHDEDK
+765 ETYGYDHDEDK

-803 LYVTTGLLT
+803 LYVTTGVLT
-812 KIENAQYGNLYLTD
+812 KIKNAQFGNLYLTD
-826 KATGEELYVYGTYLD
+826 KATGEELYVFGTYLD

-875 KNYNGTT
+875 KNYNGT
-882 KELVN
+882 KELVS

-913 TVEEGKLGDKLKVT
+913 TVEEGKLGDKLTVT

-942 DQALTVAEDNTAE
+942 DQALTVADNNKAE

-969 SESAPVAKVYNV
+969 SDSAPVAKVYTV
-981 SFNKDNNKKIVNGY
+981 SFVKANCGNGSTDYYQNKVWKNTTDGLTYSIVN
-995 ENNWTNVSDDITY
+995 
-1008 NVENCNN
+1008 CAN
-1015 NGTAEGQ
+1015 NGS
-1022 IGKTEWNYIRIGS
+1022 KDWDYI
-1035 KNNPSVG
+1035 KVG
-1042 SIATATPFV
+1042 SNRQDSIGTITTDKPFT
-1051 EAIAES
+1051 EDIAES
-1057 AITIDKVNVTYINS
+1057 TIAIDSVINEYINS

-1076 STSKDFTTDT
+1076 STSADFTPET
-1086 TTSYDVKVAKGEQIT
+1086 TASYDVTVAKGEQTT
-1101 KITTPVANA
+1101 KIKTPVANA
-1110 YYKYVIDCKQTN
+1110 YYRYVIDCKKA
-1122 KKIGNGPIQI
+1122 KKNGPISI

>member
-1 MKYML
+1 
-6 RLNWRENKFQTMK
+6 MK

-35 GCNGGTDSSTTQPGS
+35 GCNGGNDSSTTQPGS

-81 TADKMTAEVGADV
+81 TADKMTA
-94 TFTVTPDENYSVKS
+94 
-108 FKVNNDEKQL
+108 
-118 NDSNQ
+118 
-123 VVVKMVEGGLTV
+123 
-135 SAEFEINSAA
+135 
-145 VTITQA
+145 
-151 DHGSIS
+151 
-157 ADKSTAKIG
+157 
-166 ENVTF
+166 
-171 TVAPEANYVVSSFKV
+171 
-186 NGADVALDG
+186 
-195 NNQAVVVMVAGGLN
+195 
-209 VTASFE
+209 
-215 LGSGTVTIG
+215 
-224 TIEHGAVTADKM
+224 
-236 TAKIGEDVTFKI
+236 KIGEDVTFKI
-248 TSETGYDVSFFKVNG
+248 TSDTGYDVSSFKVNG
-263 SDVDYETKEDSTTGK
+263 SAVDYVTKEDSTTGK
-278 TYGEAKVK
+278 TYWEAKVK

-298 KLGVYPIEWD
+298 KLGVYSIEWD
-308 TPTHG
+308 PTTHG
-313 TIAVEGGKTQAT
+313 TIAVEGGKTSAP

-335 PETGYEIK
+335 PETGYEIR
-343 YLAINEEQVQA
+343 YLAINGEQVQQWA
-354 IDNTYTTIMGEYGLF
+354 SDNTYTTTMGEYGLF
-369 VNVQFG
+369 VTVQFG
-375 LENETITVNAG
+375 LENETVTVNAG

-395 KVDDSQDYLYGDT
+395 KLDDSQDYKYGDT

-520 ANIDTETLKNKSVT
+520 ASTDTKALGNKSVT
-534 LKNGNIVS
+534 LKNGSIVS

-555 YLAAL
+555 YLAAF

-573 KVNPITGI
+573 TVNPITGI

-674 STFVSTGKWLDAE
+674 STFVSTGKWLDASE

-803 LYVTTGLLT
+803 LYVTTGVLT
-812 KIENAQYGNLYLTD
+812 EIKNAQFGNLYLTD
-826 KATGEELYVYGTYLD
+826 KATGEELYVHGTYLD
-841 NNYSFDGTKF
+841 NNYSFDGTQF
-851 SFDKGAKVITS
+851 SFDKGGAEVITS

-875 KNYNGTT
+875 QNFKGT

-913 TVEEGKLGDKLKVT
+913 TVEEGKLGDKLTVT

-942 DQALTVAEDNTAE
+942 DQALTVADDNTAE

-969 SESAPVAKVYNV
+969 SESAPVAKVYTV
-981 SFNKDNNKKIVNGY
+981 SFVKANCGKGSTDYYQNKVWKNTTDGLTYSIVN
-995 ENNWTNVSDDITY
+995 
-1008 NVENCNN
+1008 CAN
-1015 NGTAEGQ
+1015 NGS
-1022 IGKTEWNYIRIGS
+1022 KDWDYI
-1035 KNNPSVG
+1035 KVG
-1042 SIATATPFV
+1042 SNRQDSIGTITTDKPFA
-1051 EAIAES
+1051 EDIAES
-1057 AITIDKVNVTYINS
+1057 TIAIDSVINEYINS

-1076 STSKDFTTDT
+1076 STSAEFTTDT
-1086 TTSYDVKVAKGEQIT
+1086 TTSYNVNVAKGEQTT
-1101 KITTPVANA
+1101 KIKTPVANA
-1110 YYKYVIDCKQTN
+1110 YYRYVIDCKKA
-1122 KKIGNGPIQI
+1122 KKNGPISI

-1138 TVAE
+1138 TVAK

>member
-1 MKYML
+1 
-6 RLNWRENKFQTMK
+6 MK

-35 GCNGGTDSSTTQPGS
+35 GCNGGTDSSSTQPGS

-135 SAEFEINSAA
+135 SAEFE
-145 VTITQA
+145 
-151 DHGSIS
+151 
-157 ADKSTAKIG
+157 
-166 ENVTF
+166 
-171 TVAPEANYVVSSFKV
+171 
-186 NGADVALDG
+186 
-195 NNQAVVVMVAGGLN
+195 
-209 VTASFE
+209 

-224 TIEHGAVTADKM
+224 TFEHGAVTADKM

-248 TSETGYDVSFFKVNG
+248 ISETGYDVSFFKVNG
-263 SDVDYETKEDSTTGK
+263 NAVDYVTKEDSTTGK

-343 YLAINEEQVQA
+343 YLAINDGQVQWA
-354 IDNTYTTIMGEYGLF
+354 SDNTYTTTMGEYGLF
-369 VNVQFG
+369 VTVQFG
-375 LENETITVNAG
+375 LENETITVTAG

-520 ANIDTETLKNKSVT
+520 ASTDIATFGNKSVT
-534 LKNGNIVS
+534 LKNGSIIS

-555 YLAAL
+555 YLAAF

-573 KVNPITGI
+573 TVNPITGI

-699 AGSWG
+699 AGSWR

-722 AYNTPVVAT
+722 AYNTPVAAT

-765 EAYGYDHDEDK
+765 EAYGYDHDEDE

-803 LYVTTGLLT
+803 LYVTTGVLT
-812 KIENAQYGNLYLTD
+812 EIKNTQFGNLYLTD
-826 KATGEELYVYGTYLD
+826 KATGEELYVFGTYLD
-841 NNYSFDGTKF
+841 NTYSFDGTQF
-851 SFDKGAKVITS
+851 SFDQKGAEVITS
-862 DYLGKEITVAGTF
+862 DYLGKEIIVAGTF
-875 KNYNGTT
+875 KNHKGT

-913 TVEEGKLGDKLKVT
+913 TVEEGKLGDKLTVT
-927 ATPKE
+927 ATPKA

-942 DQALTVAEDNTAE
+942 DQTLTVAEDNTAE

-981 SFNKDNNKKIVNGY
+981 SFNKDNNKNRISGY
-995 ENNWTNVSDDITY
+995 ENEWTNVSDGITY
-1008 NVENCNN
+1008 NVVNCNN
-1015 NGTAEGQ
+1015 NNTGEGQ
-1022 IGKTEWNYIRIGS
+1022 PGNPEWNYIRIGS
-1035 KNNPSVG
+1035 KKAPYVG
-1042 SIATATPFV
+1042 SITTASPFV

-1057 AITIDKVNVTYINS
+1057 AITIDKVTKASINS

-1086 TTSYDVKVAKGEQIT
+1086 TTSYDVNVAAEEQTT

-1110 YYKYVIDCKQTN
+1110 YYRYVIDCK
-1122 KKIGNGPIQI
+1122 KASNGSIQI

>member
-1 MKYML
+1 
-6 RLNWRENKFQTMK
+6 MK

-35 GCNGGTDSSTTQPGS
+35 GCNGGNDSSTTQPGS

-81 TADKMTAEVGADV
+81 TADKMTA
-94 TFTVTPDENYSVKS
+94 
-108 FKVNNDEKQL
+108 
-118 NDSNQ
+118 
-123 VVVKMVEGGLTV
+123 
-135 SAEFEINSAA
+135 
-145 VTITQA
+145 
-151 DHGSIS
+151 
-157 ADKSTAKIG
+157 
-166 ENVTF
+166 
-171 TVAPEANYVVSSFKV
+171 
-186 NGADVALDG
+186 
-195 NNQAVVVMVAGGLN
+195 
-209 VTASFE
+209 
-215 LGSGTVTIG
+215 
-224 TIEHGAVTADKM
+224 
-236 TAKIGEDVTFKI
+236 KIGEDVTFKI
-248 TSETGYDVSFFKVNG
+248 TSDTGYDVSSFKVNG
-263 SDVDYETKEDSTTGK
+263 SDVDYVTKEDSTTGK
-278 TYGEAKVK
+278 TYWEAKVK

-298 KLGVYPIEWD
+298 KLAVYSIEWD

-313 TIAVEGGKTQAT
+313 TIAVEGGKTSAT

-343 YLAINEEQVQA
+343 YLTINEEPVQWA
-354 IDNTYTTIMGEYGLF
+354 SDNTFTTTMGEYGLF
-369 VNVQFG
+369 VTVQFG
-375 LENETITVNAG
+375 LENETVTVNAG

-408 AVVTVTPNEGF
+408 AVVTVTPNEGY

-520 ANIDTETLKNKSVT
+520 ANTDIATFGSKSVT
-534 LKNGNIVS
+534 LKNGNIIS

-555 YLAAL
+555 YLAAF

-573 KVNPITGI
+573 TDNPITGI

-699 AGSWG
+699 AGSWKA
-704 SGNEVVSGG
+704 GNEVVSGG

-731 LKDNKF
+731 LKNNKF

-776 TTVVTENNVVKK
+776 TTVVTENNVVKSNIAEVVAK
-788 TLKELNEMTTDDDAN
+788 SAKDDTK
-803 LYVTTGLLT
+803 LYYVTGVVKDIYDEAHGNIHLLDKTTGQSM
-812 KIENAQYGNLYLTD
+812 I
-826 KATGEELYVYGTYLD
+826 VYGTYLT
-841 NNYSFDGTKF
+841 NEYSFDGTKF
-851 SFDKGAKVITS
+851 SFQQSDSTPITKE
-862 DYLGKEITVAGTF
+862 YIGKEITVAGTLGLYGGAGQIANGF
-875 KNYNGTT
+875 VLDAKADKYNDDLT
-882 KELVN
+882 V
-887 AVVIDSSAE
+887 S
-896 KVAAKVVTEYDA
+896 YDNN
-908 EKGTV
+908 KGTV
-913 TVEEGKLGDKLKVT
+913 VLSKENPQLGDEVTIT

-932 GYKVSSIKVN
+932 GYRLSKVTLKTIDDVESDITSTLK
-942 DQALTVAEDNTAE
+942 
-955 FTAELNNKVVVEFV
+955 FTAGLKDTITVEFV
-969 SESAPVAKVYNV
+969 SDSAPVATVHEV
-981 SFNKDNNKKIVNGY
+981 VFNSKNNSKGNSSY
-995 ENNWTNVSDDITY
+995 TDSWTNTTDGVTY
-1008 NVENCNN
+1008 NISNANNNN
-1015 NGTAEGQ
+1015 NGWSYIKTGKNCTITTAAPFANA
-1022 IGKTEWNYIRIGS
+1022 ISSTTI
-1035 KNNPSVG
+1035 
-1042 SIATATPFV
+1042 SID
-1051 EAIAES
+1051 
-1057 AITIDKVNVTYINS
+1057 AITVKNVTS
-1071 IKLLV
+1071 IKLYV
-1076 STSKDFTTDT
+1076 STDSTFTKDVQTFEIEKKKGDIQTT
-1086 TTSYDVKVAKGEQIT
+1086 IT
-1101 KITTPVANA
+1101 NPIANA
-1110 YYKYVIDCKQTN
+1110 YYKYELKSTSTKSITITKL
-1122 KKIGNGPIQI
+1122 
-1132 SKITFT
+1132 TFT
-1138 TVAE
+1138 EAVE